1 MNKIFKVVK
10 SQKGNV
16 VASELAK
23 GAGKGSKLTV
33 AALTV
38 LFGAVL
44 SQSALAT
51 PVSIQGTATSE
62 NAVSIGTDSFATS
75 VDGVAG
81 GKGSVATGQ
90 GFTREE
96 FAVKKQENQAAIDAV
111 NGKQAEINGKNN
123 DLTVA
128 KEAIKQLDGEID
140 QLAKN
145 QQAITDKINQ
155 KNQLENQKN
164 GVQDQ
169 VNQKQN
175 ELNDAKAKL
184 DSISLNGK
192 NLLLNFTDILKTLN
206 WDSMDGSDN
215 SKNVLANELKE
226 KVTRAVPEIASKY
239 DDQKYRSIIDGYL
252 NRQGSYQGSK
262 EYVAGTLETN
272 VLGSFKQ
279 DGNLKDEVVNNGF
292 FEKSLTDTS
301 YLGFDDN
308 YTNQMEDGKYISDL
322 NVRDRYSKIPNAL
335 EMDFE
340 YNFNA
345 FGRVLDEN
353 NNWRANSD
361 YAGLDEK
368 GRFTSRTFDYV
379 GEDGRYK
386 GKAFSKEGFNQKTL
400 NTAILRNESI
410 KKAKATGELN
420 LLVESVG
427 EATFLK
433 QKTNLSNTFSED
445 YNKAMLK
452 NHSMYSRVLFG
463 VKKTDGTVG
472 KLFNIDKNIGILSRL
487 KDYSVNSSNLISTED
502 IANFKKWFK
511 SLKDYDA
518 SIDWNFDKSAIN
530 LTDYKQNLNKVI
542 AYNSKI
548 DEILDIYQSIID
560 ERKKSAPDTVK
571 IDNETKRLMALKDE
585 VIGGVTDMSNYVAGI
600 TPTYNKQWADYYLNY
615 GKAEADKVVS
625 RINNELKL
633 YNEKDELVVDATTK
647 AKEIQDAYD
656 KADKALKDKKAEL
669 DEVNKRIEDLNLTP
683 SEEKN
688 DEVKRAKE
696 AEKAEREADKAR
708 LEDEIKKGEDELAG
722 LKEKLGKSSLKD
734 LGLRSQA
741 HGSNAF
747 ASGDDS
753 IAMGTNATVTKA
765 DGIAIGQNTNV
776 TGVQSI
782 AIGKD
787 STVSGEKSIA
797 IGVGHNVS
805 GNHSTTIGDPNVV
818 SGNESFVAG
827 NNNNVASNSVM
838 VMGNNVT
845 VAQGFDGAVVLG
857 ADSAAAKANPTSKYE
872 IKGQEYTFAGVNPTS
887 TVSVGAEGKERQIT
901 NVAAG
906 RISDTSTDAINGS
919 QLYALADAIAKK
931 AVTPNDVSDEVTN
944 QLETKLVAGDNVQIN
959 KDEATKTFTISATDT
974 NTQSVVV
981 AGNGVTVDSAD
992 NAQGT
997 KDYTVSVSDTLVKA
1011 GRNVEVTGNAK
1022 DGFTVNAKPS
1032 TTVNAGE
1039 GVTVTG
1045 DTETGYTISATDT
1058 NTQSVTKAG
1067 NGVVVEESVNDQG
1080 TKDYTVSVSDTLV
1093 KAGDNVQVT
1102 GNAKDGFTV
1111 SAKPSKTIIN
1121 AGKNVTV
1128 EGDADTG
1135 YTISAKGE
1143 ITEEQLQNVVKQIG
1157 NVVDTNTQSV
1167 TKAGQGVTVTESD
1180 NDKGTKD
1187 YTVSVKATD
1196 GLTFSD
1202 NGDLKVSDTLVK
1214 GGKNVEVTGNAK
1226 DGFTVNAKGTVIN
1239 AGDNVTVQGDA
1250 DNGYTISATDTNT
1263 QSTSSVVENKGLAV
1277 TTTDNENG
1285 TKNYAFEAKISDGL
1299 AFKDDGSIK
1308 VKVGEGLAYDENG
1321 NVVNDVKIN
1330 AGNNVKVSG
1339 DARKGYT
1346 IEATDTNTQSTVS
1359 AKGDKGINVTVTD
1372 NADGTKNYEVETK
1385 LGKGLK
1391 YDENGAI
1398 TATAQAVK
1406 GGKGVTVTVN
1416 PEEEQV
1422 VDVVGVTTTTD
1433 DGKSYTRKDL
1443 TQAVGVKGD
1452 GKNIKTSTL
1461 PNGDVKVALADDV
1474 NVNTVTANKV
1484 KTGNVSMSANG
1495 VNAGGKKVT
1504 NVAAGDI
1511 SETSTDAVNGSQLNQ
1526 VANVLGDRIN
1536 QNAQNINNVRQDLNR
1551 VENKVNQVD
1560 HRARKGIAV
1569 AGAMGMLP
1577 QPHISGKSM
1586 VSAATTN
1593 YRGEQALAVGYSR
1606 LSDNGKVIIKLS
1618 GAMNTSGKKD
1628 AMVGASVGYQ
1638 W

>member
-75 VDGVAG
+75 VNGVAG
-81 GKGSVATGQ
+81 GKGAVATGQ

-600 TPTYNKQWADYYLNY
+600 SPTYNKQWADYYLNY

-625 RINNELKL
+625 RINSELKL

-708 LEDEIKKGEDELAG
+708 LEDEIKKGEDDLAG
-722 LKEKLGKSSLKD
+722 LKEKLSKSSLKD

-1011 GRNVEVTGNAK
+1011 GDNVE
-1022 DGFTVNAKPS
+1022 
-1032 TTVNAGE
+1032 
-1039 GVTVTG
+1039 
-1045 DTETGYTISATDT
+1045 
-1058 NTQSVTKAG
+1058 
-1067 NGVVVEESVNDQG
+1067 
-1080 TKDYTVSVSDTLV
+1080 
-1093 KAGDNVQVT
+1093 VT

-1143 ITEEQLQNVVKQIG
+1143 ITEEQLQDVVKQVG

-1196 GLTFSD
+1196 GLTFGD

-1239 AGDNVTVQGDA
+1239 AGNNVTVEGDA

-1263 QSTSSVVENKGLAV
+1263 QST
-1277 TTTDNENG
+1277 
-1285 TKNYAFEAKISDGL
+1285 
-1299 AFKDDGSIK
+1299 
-1308 VKVGEGLAYDENG
+1308 
-1321 NVVNDVKIN
+1321 
-1330 AGNNVKVSG
+1330 
-1339 DARKGYT
+1339 
-1346 IEATDTNTQSTVS
+1346 VS
-1359 AKGDKGINVTVTD
+1359 AKGDKGINITVTD

-1398 TATAQAVK
+1398 TAIAQAVK

-1511 SETSTDAVNGSQLNQ
+1511 SETSTDAVNGSQLNK

-1560 HRARKGIAV
+1560 NRARKGIAV

>member
-1 MNKIFKVVK
+1 
-10 SQKGNV
+10 
-16 VASELAK
+16 
-23 GAGKGSKLTV
+23 
-33 AALTV
+33 
-38 LFGAVL
+38 
-44 SQSALAT
+44 
-51 PVSIQGTATSE
+51 
-62 NAVSIGTDSFATS
+62 
-75 VDGVAG
+75 
-81 GKGSVATGQ
+81 
-90 GFTREE
+90 
-96 FAVKKQENQAAIDAV
+96 
-111 NGKQAEINGKNN
+111 
-123 DLTVA
+123 
-128 KEAIKQLDGEID
+128 
-140 QLAKN
+140 
-145 QQAITDKINQ
+145 
-155 KNQLENQKN
+155 
-164 GVQDQ
+164 
-169 VNQKQN
+169 
-175 ELNDAKAKL
+175 
-184 DSISLNGK
+184 
-192 NLLLNFTDILKTLN
+192 
-206 WDSMDGSDN
+206 
-215 SKNVLANELKE
+215 
-226 KVTRAVPEIASKY
+226 
-239 DDQKYRSIIDGYL
+239 
-252 NRQGSYQGSK
+252 
-262 EYVAGTLETN
+262 
-272 VLGSFKQ
+272 
-279 DGNLKDEVVNNGF
+279 
-292 FEKSLTDTS
+292 
-301 YLGFDDN
+301 
-308 YTNQMEDGKYISDL
+308 MEDGKYISDL
-322 NVRDRYSKIPNAL
+322 NVRDIYSKIPNAL

-353 NNWRANSD
+353 NNWRADSN

-433 QKTNLSNTFSED
+433 QKTNLSNTFSGD

-452 NHSMYSRVLFG
+452 NYSMYSRVLFG

-625 RINNELKL
+625 RINSELKL

-1011 GRNVEVTGNAK
+1011 GDNVE
-1022 DGFTVNAKPS
+1022 
-1032 TTVNAGE
+1032 
-1039 GVTVTG
+1039 
-1045 DTETGYTISATDT
+1045 
-1058 NTQSVTKAG
+1058 
-1067 NGVVVEESVNDQG
+1067 
-1080 TKDYTVSVSDTLV
+1080 
-1093 KAGDNVQVT
+1093 VT

-1143 ITEEQLQNVVKQIG
+1143 ITEEQLQDVVKQVG

-1196 GLTFSD
+1196 GLTFGD

-1214 GGKNVEVTGNAK
+1214 AGKNVEVTGNAK
-1226 DGFTVNAKGTVIN
+1226 DGFSVSAKGTIIN
-1239 AGDNVTVQGDA
+1239 AGDNVTVKGDA
-1250 DNGYTISATDTNT
+1250 DNGYTIS
-1263 QSTSSVVENKGLAV
+1263 
-1277 TTTDNENG
+1277 
-1285 TKNYAFEAKISDGL
+1285 
-1299 AFKDDGSIK
+1299 
-1308 VKVGEGLAYDENG
+1308 
-1321 NVVNDVKIN
+1321 
-1330 AGNNVKVSG
+1330 
-1339 DARKGYT
+1339 
-1346 IEATDTNTQSTVS
+1346 ATDTNTQSTVS

-1398 TATAQAVK
+1398 AATAQAVK
-1406 GGKGVTVTVN
+1406 GGNGVTVTVN

-1422 VDVVGVTTTTD
+1422 IDVVGVTTTTD

>member
-81 GKGSVATGQ
+81 GKGAVATGQ

-175 ELNDAKAKL
+175 ELNDAKTKL
-184 DSISLNGK
+184 DNILVNGK

-353 NNWRANSD
+353 SNWRADSN

-452 NHSMYSRVLFG
+452 NYSMYSRVLFG

-548 DEILDIYQSIID
+548 DEILDTYQSIID

-625 RINNELKL
+625 RINSELKL

-857 ADSAAAKANPTSKYE
+857 ADSAAATANPTSKYE

-1011 GRNVEVTGNAK
+1011 GDNVE
-1022 DGFTVNAKPS
+1022 
-1032 TTVNAGE
+1032 
-1039 GVTVTG
+1039 
-1045 DTETGYTISATDT
+1045 
-1058 NTQSVTKAG
+1058 
-1067 NGVVVEESVNDQG
+1067 
-1080 TKDYTVSVSDTLV
+1080 
-1093 KAGDNVQVT
+1093 VT

-1121 AGKNVTV
+1121 AGKNITV

-1143 ITEEQLQNVVKQIG
+1143 ITEEQLQDVVKQVG

-1167 TKAGQGVTVTESD
+1167 TKAGQGVTVTEAD

-1196 GLTFSD
+1196 GLTFGD

-1239 AGDNVTVQGDA
+1239 AGDNVTVKGDA

-1263 QSTSSVVENKGLAV
+1263 QST
-1277 TTTDNENG
+1277 
-1285 TKNYAFEAKISDGL
+1285 
-1299 AFKDDGSIK
+1299 
-1308 VKVGEGLAYDENG
+1308 
-1321 NVVNDVKIN
+1321 
-1330 AGNNVKVSG
+1330 
-1339 DARKGYT
+1339 
-1346 IEATDTNTQSTVS
+1346 VS
-1359 AKGDKGINVTVTD
+1359 AKGNKGINITVTD

-1398 TATAQAVK
+1398 AATAQAVK
-1406 GGKGVTVTVN
+1406 GGNGVTVTVN

-1422 VDVVGVTTTTD
+1422 IDVVGVTTTTD
-1433 DGKSYTRKDL
+1433 EGKSYTRKDL

-1452 GKNIKTSTL
+1452 SKNIKTSTL

>member
-23 GAGKGSKLTV
+23 GASKGSKLTV

-75 VDGVAG
+75 VNGVAG
-81 GKGSVATGQ
+81 GKGAVATGQ

-175 ELNDAKAKL
+175 ELNDAKTKL
-184 DSISLNGK
+184 DNILVDGK

-206 WDSMDGSDN
+206 WNSMDGSDN

-226 KVTRAVPEIASKY
+226 KVTRAVPDIASKY

-252 NRQGSYQGSK
+252 NRQGSYEGSK
-262 EYVAGTLETN
+262 EYVEGTLKTN
-272 VLGSFKQ
+272 VLGSFQQ
-279 DGNLKDEVVNNGF
+279 DGGLKDELINKGF
-292 FEKSLTDTS
+292 FEKPLTDTS

-322 NVRDRYSKIPNAL
+322 NIRKTTDTKTPNAL
-335 EMDFE
+335 EMEFE
-340 YNFNA
+340 NNFNA

-353 NNWRANSD
+353 GKWRPDSN
-361 YAGLDEK
+361 YTGLEEK
-368 GRFTSRTFDYV
+368 GRFTSRTFYYV

-386 GKAFSKEGFNQKTL
+386 GKAFSKDGFNQKTL

-427 EATFLK
+427 EATFIK
-433 QKTNLSNTFSED
+433 QKANLSDTFTDD

-452 NHSMYSRVLFG
+452 NYSMYSRVLFG

-472 KLFNIDKNIGILSRL
+472 KLFNIDGNIGVLSRL

-502 IANFKKWFK
+502 IAGFKKWFK

-530 LTDYKQNLNKVI
+530 LNDYKQNLNKVI
-542 AYNSKI
+542 AYNTKV
-548 DEILDIYQSIID
+548 DEILDLYQSIID
-560 ERKKSAPDTVK
+560 ERKKSDPDTVK
-571 IDNETKRLMALKDE
+571 IDNETKKLMSLKDE

-600 TPTYNKQWADYYLNY
+600 SPTYNKQWADYYLNY

-625 RINNELKL
+625 RINSELKL
-633 YNEKDELVVDATTK
+633 YNEKDQLIVDATTK

-722 LKEKLGKSSLKD
+722 LKEKLGESSLKD

-857 ADSAAAKANPTSKYE
+857 ADSAAATANPTSKYE

-887 TVSVGAEGKERQIT
+887 TVSVGTEGKERQIT

-1011 GRNVEVTGNAK
+1011 GDNVE
-1022 DGFTVNAKPS
+1022 
-1032 TTVNAGE
+1032 
-1039 GVTVTG
+1039 
-1045 DTETGYTISATDT
+1045 
-1058 NTQSVTKAG
+1058 
-1067 NGVVVEESVNDQG
+1067 
-1080 TKDYTVSVSDTLV
+1080 
-1093 KAGDNVQVT
+1093 VT

-1143 ITEEQLQNVVKQIG
+1143 ITEEQLQDVVKQVG

-1196 GLTFSD
+1196 GLTFGD

-1239 AGDNVTVQGDA
+1239 AGDNVTVEGDA

-1263 QSTSSVVENKGLAV
+1263 QST
-1277 TTTDNENG
+1277 
-1285 TKNYAFEAKISDGL
+1285 
-1299 AFKDDGSIK
+1299 
-1308 VKVGEGLAYDENG
+1308 
-1321 NVVNDVKIN
+1321 
-1330 AGNNVKVSG
+1330 
-1339 DARKGYT
+1339 
-1346 IEATDTNTQSTVS
+1346 VS
-1359 AKGDKGINVTVTD
+1359 AKGNKGINITVTD

-1398 TATAQAVK
+1398 AATAQAVK
-1406 GGKGVTVTVN
+1406 GGNGVTVTVN

-1422 VDVVGVTTTTD
+1422 IDVVGVTTTTD

-1452 GKNIKTSTL
+1452 NKNIKTSTL

-1504 NVAAGDI
+1504 NVAVGDI
-1511 SETSTDAVNGSQLNQ
+1511 SETSTDAVNGSQLNK

-1560 HRARKGIAV
+1560 KRARKGIAV

-1586 VSAATTN
+1586 MSAATTN

>member
-96 FAVKKQENQAAIDAV
+96 FAVKKQEAQTALDAV
-111 NGKQAEINGKNN
+111 NNKQDELNN
-123 DLTVA
+123 
-128 KEAIKQLDGEID
+128 KGNQLDAAKKTVDGLNKQID
-140 QLAKN
+140 ELSK
-145 QQAITDKINQ
+145 QQDAIADKLRARDN
-155 KNQLENQKN
+155 LLP
-164 GVQDQ
+164 DQ
-169 VNQKQN
+169 TNAQN
-175 ELNDAKAKL
+175 KVDADNTALNDAKTSL
-184 DSISLNGK
+184 DQISTGGENLYLDFTKVLRSLDWSPLNG
-192 NLLLNFTDILKTLN
+192 TDE
-206 WDSMDGSDN
+206 GR
-215 SKNVLANELKE
+215 NVVARELKSKIE
-226 KVTRAVPEIASKY
+226 SNFSEFASKY
-239 DDQKYRSIIDGYL
+239 DEQKYREIVDGYL
-252 NRQGSYQGSK
+252 NRQASYQGSYEFLK
-262 EYVAGTLETN
+262 SNFNPDDKYLFASLEDKN
-272 VLGSFKQ
+272 VLFN
-279 DGNLKDEVVNNGF
+279 NLYFNSGLNENG
-292 FEKSLTDTS
+292 
-301 YLGFDDN
+301 YVDN
-308 YTNQMEDGKYISDL
+308 YVLENKSNKALSNDDIRVTS
-322 NVRDRYSKIPNAL
+322 SANAL
-335 EMDFE
+335 
-340 YNFNA
+340 
-345 FGRVLDEN
+345 FGISMINEN
-353 NNWRANSD
+353 GEATHYSLGQTPYPVDTD
-361 YAGLDEK
+361 YTATYLRKNGDKTL
-368 GRFTSRTFDYV
+368 T
-379 GEDGRYK
+379 
-386 GKAFSKEGFNQKTL
+386 QKTL
-400 NTAILRNESI
+400 NTFVLMDESI
-410 KKAKATGELN
+410 KKASNDNVLN
-420 LLVESVG
+420 LLNPYLNKNRHNANGYNFTYLNEYSKINLG
-427 EATFLK
+427 NDFL
-433 QKTNLSNTFSED
+433 NEYNSNIF
-445 YNKAMLK
+445 K
-452 NHSMYSRVLFG
+452 NYGDMNRVLFG
-463 VKKTDGTVG
+463 FKGVGSDLSKVNILNYDGG
-472 KLFNIDKNIGILSRL
+472 IGILSKL
-487 KDYSVNSSNLISTED
+487 KDFTVSSQNLISSDD
-502 IANFKKWFK
+502 IKNFKWWMEK
-511 SLKDYDA
+511 LTAYDN

-530 LTDYKQNLNKVI
+530 LDDYRQKLNKVI
-542 AYNSKI
+542 AYNNKI
-548 DEILDIYQSIID
+548 DEIVNLYQSIIN
-560 ERKKSAPDTVK
+560 ERKKSDADAAK
-571 IDNETKRLMALKDE
+571 IESETKKLMSLKDE
-585 VIGGVTDMSNYVAGI
+585 VLGGVNDMSNFIAGI
-600 TPTYNKQWADYYLNY
+600 TPTYNKEWADYYLNY
-615 GKAEADKVVS
+615 GKTESDKVVS

-633 YNEKDELVVDATTK
+633 YNDKDELITEATAK
-647 AKEIQDAYD
+647 AKEIQKTYDDA
-656 KADKALKDKKAEL
+656 KAKLEQDQAEL
-669 DEVNKRIEDLNLTP
+669 DKVNKKIDELALTE
-683 SEEKN
+683 SEKAT
-688 DEVKRAKE
+688 DDVKRAKE
-696 AEKAEREADKAR
+696 AEKTQAEADKAR
-708 LEDEIKKGEDELAG
+708 LEDEIKKGEDDLAG
-722 LKEKLGKSSLKD
+722 LKEKLSKSSLKD

-782 AIGKD
+782 SIGKD

-857 ADSAAAKANPTSKYE
+857 ADSAAATANPTSKYE

-906 RISDTSTDAINGS
+906 RISGTSTDAINGS

-1011 GRNVEVTGNAK
+1011 GDNVE
-1022 DGFTVNAKPS
+1022 
-1032 TTVNAGE
+1032 
-1039 GVTVTG
+1039 
-1045 DTETGYTISATDT
+1045 
-1058 NTQSVTKAG
+1058 
-1067 NGVVVEESVNDQG
+1067 
-1080 TKDYTVSVSDTLV
+1080 
-1093 KAGDNVQVT
+1093 VT

-1143 ITEEQLQNVVKQIG
+1143 ITEEQLQDVVKQVG

-1196 GLTFSD
+1196 GLTFGD

-1239 AGDNVTVQGDA
+1239 AGDNVTVKGDA

-1263 QSTSSVVENKGLAV
+1263 QST
-1277 TTTDNENG
+1277 
-1285 TKNYAFEAKISDGL
+1285 
-1299 AFKDDGSIK
+1299 
-1308 VKVGEGLAYDENG
+1308 
-1321 NVVNDVKIN
+1321 
-1330 AGNNVKVSG
+1330 
-1339 DARKGYT
+1339 
-1346 IEATDTNTQSTVS
+1346 VS
-1359 AKGDKGINVTVTD
+1359 AKGNKGINITVTD

-1398 TATAQAVK
+1398 AATAQAVK
-1406 GGKGVTVTVN
+1406 GGNGVTVTVN

-1422 VDVVGVTTTTD
+1422 IDVVGVTTTTD

-1452 GKNIKTSTL
+1452 NKNIKTSTL

-1560 HRARKGIAV
+1560 KRARKGIAV

-1586 VSAATTN
+1586 MSAATTN

>member
-1 MNKIFKVVK
+1 MPYKTDAQSKV
-10 SQKGNV
+10 
-16 VASELAK
+16 
-23 GAGKGSKLTV
+23 
-33 AALTV
+33 
-38 LFGAVL
+38 
-44 SQSALAT
+44 
-51 PVSIQGTATSE
+51 
-62 NAVSIGTDSFATS
+62 
-75 VDGVAG
+75 
-81 GKGSVATGQ
+81 
-90 GFTREE
+90 
-96 FAVKKQENQAAIDAV
+96 DAD
-111 NGKQAEINGKNN
+111 N
-123 DLTVA
+123 T
-128 KEAIKQLDGEID
+128 
-140 QLAKN
+140 
-145 QQAITDKINQ
+145 T
-155 KNQLENQKN
+155 
-164 GVQDQ
+164 
-169 VNQKQN
+169 
-175 ELNDAKAKL
+175 LNDAKTAL
-184 DSISLNGK
+184 DQISTGGENLYLDFTKILKSLNWSP
-192 NLLLNFTDILKTLN
+192 LNGTDEGRNII
-206 WDSMDGSDN
+206 
-215 SKNVLANELKE
+215 ARELKS
-226 KVTRAVPEIASKY
+226 KVESNFSEFASKY
-239 DDQKYRSIIDGYL
+239 DEPKYREIVDGYL
-252 NRQGSYQGSK
+252 NRQASYQGSYEFLK
-262 EYVAGTLETN
+262 SNFNPDTKYLFASLKDNN
-272 VLGSFKQ
+272 VLFNKLYFNSGLNESGYVDNYVLENKSNETLSYKDIQ
-279 DGNLKDEVVNNGF
+279 NTRKEGNLLFGYSMVN
-292 FEKSLTDTS
+292 
-301 YLGFDDN
+301 
-308 YTNQMEDGKYISDL
+308 
-322 NVRDRYSKIPNAL
+322 
-335 EMDFE
+335 
-340 YNFNA
+340 
-345 FGRVLDEN
+345 
-353 NNWRANSD
+353 
-361 YAGLDEK
+361 
-368 GRFTSRTFDYV
+368 
-379 GEDGRYK
+379 
-386 GKAFSKEGFNQKTL
+386 KEGGVEPFNRLGVTPLPVQDEFTATFLKINGGKELTQKTL
-400 NTAILRNESI
+400 NTLVLMDESI
-410 KKAKATGELN
+410 KKASSDNVLN
-420 LLVESVG
+420 LLNPYANKDKFDSKG
-427 EATFLK
+427 YSFHYLSGYSNINLGDDFLNEYNS
-433 QKTNLSNTFSED
+433 NLF
-445 YNKAMLK
+445 K
-452 NHSMYSRVLFG
+452 NYGDMNRILFG
-463 VKKTDGTVG
+463 FKGTESELSKVNILNYDGG
-472 KLFNIDKNIGILSRL
+472 IGILSKL
-487 KDYSVNSSNLISTED
+487 KDFTVSNQNLISSDD
-502 IANFKKWFK
+502 IQYFKWWMEK
-511 SLKDYDA
+511 LTAYNN

-530 LTDYKQNLNKVI
+530 LGDYRQKLDKVI
-542 AYNSKI
+542 AYNNKI
-548 DEILDIYQSIID
+548 DEIVNLYQSIIN
-560 ERKKSAPDTVK
+560 ERKKSDADVAK
-571 IDNETKRLMALKDE
+571 IESETKQLMALKNE
-585 VIGGVTDMSNYVAGI
+585 VIDGIGDMNNFIAGI
-600 TPTYNKQWADYYLNY
+600 TPTYNKEWADYYLNY
-615 GKAEADKVVS
+615 GKAESDKVVS

-633 YNEKDELVVDATTK
+633 YNDKDELITEATTK
-647 AKEIQDAYD
+647 AKEIQKAYD
-656 KADKALKDKKAEL
+656 DAKAKLEKDQATL
-669 DEVNKRIEDLNLTP
+669 DWINKRIDAFALTE
-683 SEEKN
+683 SEKAT
-688 DEVKRAKE
+688 DDVKRAKE
-696 AEKAEREADKAR
+696 AEKTQAETEKAR

-722 LKEKLGKSSLKD
+722 LKAKLNESSLKD

-747 ASGDDS
+747 ASGYDS

-1011 GRNVEVTGNAK
+1011 GDNVE
-1022 DGFTVNAKPS
+1022 
-1032 TTVNAGE
+1032 
-1039 GVTVTG
+1039 
-1045 DTETGYTISATDT
+1045 
-1058 NTQSVTKAG
+1058 
-1067 NGVVVEESVNDQG
+1067 
-1080 TKDYTVSVSDTLV
+1080 
-1093 KAGDNVQVT
+1093 VT

-1143 ITEEQLQNVVKQIG
+1143 ITEEQLQDVVKQVG

-1196 GLTFSD
+1196 GLTFGD

-1239 AGDNVTVQGDA
+1239 AGDNVTVEGDA

-1263 QSTSSVVENKGLAV
+1263 QST
-1277 TTTDNENG
+1277 
-1285 TKNYAFEAKISDGL
+1285 
-1299 AFKDDGSIK
+1299 
-1308 VKVGEGLAYDENG
+1308 
-1321 NVVNDVKIN
+1321 
-1330 AGNNVKVSG
+1330 
-1339 DARKGYT
+1339 
-1346 IEATDTNTQSTVS
+1346 VS
-1359 AKGDKGINVTVTD
+1359 AKGNKGINITVTD

-1586 VSAATTN
+1586 MSAATTN

>member
-81 GKGSVATGQ
+81 GKGAVATGQ

-96 FAVKKQENQAAIDAV
+96 FAVKKQEAQTALDAV
-111 NGKQAEINGKNN
+111 NNKQDELNN
-123 DLTVA
+123 
-128 KEAIKQLDGEID
+128 KGNQLDAAKKTVDGLNKQID
-140 QLAKN
+140 ELSK
-145 QQAITDKINQ
+145 QQDAIADKLRARDN
-155 KNQLENQKN
+155 LLP
-164 GVQDQ
+164 DQ
-169 VNQKQN
+169 TNAQN
-175 ELNDAKAKL
+175 KVDADNTALNDAKTSL
-184 DSISLNGK
+184 DQISTGGENLYLDFTKVLNSLDWSPLNG
-192 NLLLNFTDILKTLN
+192 TDE
-206 WDSMDGSDN
+206 GR
-215 SKNVLANELKE
+215 NVVARELKSKIE
-226 KVTRAVPEIASKY
+226 SNFSEFASKY
-239 DDQKYRSIIDGYL
+239 DEPKYREIVDGYL
-252 NRQGSYQGSK
+252 NRQASYQGSYEFLK
-262 EYVAGTLETN
+262 SNFNPDDKYLFASLKDKN
-272 VLGSFKQ
+272 VLFN
-279 DGNLKDEVVNNGF
+279 NLYFNSGLN
-292 FEKSLTDTS
+292 EKG
-301 YLGFDDN
+301 YVDN
-308 YTNQMEDGKYISDL
+308 YVLENKSNKALSSDDIH
-322 NVRDRYSKIPNAL
+322 VTSSVNAL
-335 EMDFE
+335 
-340 YNFNA
+340 
-345 FGRVLDEN
+345 FGISMINKDGEATYYSLGQTPYPVDT
-353 NNWRANSD
+353 D
-361 YAGLDEK
+361 YTATYLRKNGDKTL
-368 GRFTSRTFDYV
+368 T
-379 GEDGRYK
+379 
-386 GKAFSKEGFNQKTL
+386 QKTL
-400 NTAILRNESI
+400 NTFVLMDESI
-410 KKAKATGELN
+410 KKASNDNVLN
-420 LLVESVG
+420 LLNPYLNKDKANGYNFTYLSEYSKINLG
-427 EATFLK
+427 NDFL
-433 QKTNLSNTFSED
+433 NEYNSNIF
-445 YNKAMLK
+445 K
-452 NHSMYSRVLFG
+452 NYGDMNRVLFG
-463 VKKTDGTVG
+463 FKGVESNLSKVNILNYDGG
-472 KLFNIDKNIGILSRL
+472 IGILSKL
-487 KDYSVNSSNLISTED
+487 KDFTVSSQNLISSDD
-502 IANFKKWFK
+502 IKNFKWWMEK
-511 SLKDYDA
+511 LTAYDN

-530 LTDYKQNLNKVI
+530 LDDYRQKLNKVI
-542 AYNSKI
+542 AYNNKI
-548 DEILDIYQSIID
+548 DEIVNLYQSIIN
-560 ERKKSAPDTVK
+560 ERKKSDADAAK
-571 IDNETKRLMALKDE
+571 IESETKKLMSLKDE
-585 VIGGVTDMSNYVAGI
+585 VLGGVNDMSNFIAGI
-600 TPTYNKQWADYYLNY
+600 TPTYNKEWADYYLNY
-615 GKAEADKVVS
+615 GKTEADKVVS

-633 YNEKDELVVDATTK
+633 YNDKDELITEATAK
-647 AKEIQDAYD
+647 AKEIQKAYD
-656 KADKALKDKKAEL
+656 DAAAKLKQDQAEL
-669 DEVNKRIEDLNLTP
+669 DEVNKRINDLALT
-683 SEEKN
+683 EAEKAT
-688 DEVKRAKE
+688 DDVKRAKE
-696 AEKAEREADKAR
+696 AEKTQAEAEKAR
-708 LEDEIKKGEDELAG
+708 LEDEVKKGEDELAG
-722 LKEKLGKSSLKD
+722 LKAKLNESSLRD

-1011 GRNVEVTGNAK
+1011 GNNVEVTGNAK
-1022 DGFTVNAKPS
+1022 DGFTINA
-1032 TTVNAGE
+1032 VG
-1039 GVTVTG
+1039 
-1045 DTETGYTISATDT
+1045 ATDT

-1067 NGVVVEESVNDQG
+1067 NGVVVEEAVNDQG

-1093 KAGDNVQVT
+1093 KAGDNVEVT

-1628 AMVGASVGYQ
+1628 AMIGASVGYQ

>member
-44 SQSALAT
+44 SQGALAT

-1011 GRNVEVTGNAK
+1011 GDNVE
-1022 DGFTVNAKPS
+1022 
-1032 TTVNAGE
+1032 
-1039 GVTVTG
+1039 
-1045 DTETGYTISATDT
+1045 
-1058 NTQSVTKAG
+1058 
-1067 NGVVVEESVNDQG
+1067 
-1080 TKDYTVSVSDTLV
+1080 
-1093 KAGDNVQVT
+1093 VT

-1143 ITEEQLQNVVKQIG
+1143 ITEEQLQDVVKQVG

-1196 GLTFSD
+1196 GLTFGD

-1239 AGDNVTVQGDA
+1239 AGDNVTVEGDA

-1263 QSTSSVVENKGLAV
+1263 QST
-1277 TTTDNENG
+1277 
-1285 TKNYAFEAKISDGL
+1285 
-1299 AFKDDGSIK
+1299 
-1308 VKVGEGLAYDENG
+1308 
-1321 NVVNDVKIN
+1321 
-1330 AGNNVKVSG
+1330 
-1339 DARKGYT
+1339 
-1346 IEATDTNTQSTVS
+1346 VS
-1359 AKGDKGINVTVTD
+1359 AKGNKGINITVTD

-1398 TATAQAVK
+1398 AATAQAVK
-1406 GGKGVTVTVN
+1406 GGNGVTVTVN

-1422 VDVVGVTTTTD
+1422 IDVVGVTTTTD
-1433 DGKSYTRKDL
+1433 DGKYYTRKDL

-1452 GKNIKTSTL
+1452 NKNIKTSTL

-1511 SETSTDAVNGSQLNQ
+1511 SETSTDAVNGSQLNK

-1560 HRARKGIAV
+1560 KRARKGIAV

-1586 VSAATTN
+1586 MSAATTN

>member
-81 GKGSVATGQ
+81 GKGAVATGQ

-175 ELNDAKAKL
+175 ELNDAKTKL
-184 DSISLNGK
+184 DNILVNGK

-353 NNWRANSD
+353 NNWRADSN

-452 NHSMYSRVLFG
+452 NYSMYSRVLFG

-625 RINNELKL
+625 RINSELKL

-959 KDEATKTFTISATDT
+959 KDEATKTFTISAIDT

-1011 GRNVEVTGNAK
+1011 GDNVE
-1022 DGFTVNAKPS
+1022 
-1032 TTVNAGE
+1032 
-1039 GVTVTG
+1039 
-1045 DTETGYTISATDT
+1045 
-1058 NTQSVTKAG
+1058 
-1067 NGVVVEESVNDQG
+1067 
-1080 TKDYTVSVSDTLV
+1080 
-1093 KAGDNVQVT
+1093 VT

-1111 SAKPSKTIIN
+1111 SAKPSKTIIK

-1143 ITEEQLQNVVKQIG
+1143 ITEEQLQDVVKQVG

-1239 AGDNVTVQGDA
+1239 AGDNVTVKGDA

-1263 QSTSSVVENKGLAV
+1263 QST
-1277 TTTDNENG
+1277 
-1285 TKNYAFEAKISDGL
+1285 
-1299 AFKDDGSIK
+1299 
-1308 VKVGEGLAYDENG
+1308 
-1321 NVVNDVKIN
+1321 
-1330 AGNNVKVSG
+1330 
-1339 DARKGYT
+1339 
-1346 IEATDTNTQSTVS
+1346 VS
-1359 AKGDKGINVTVTD
+1359 AKGNKGINITVTD

-1398 TATAQAVK
+1398 AATAQAVK
-1406 GGKGVTVTVN
+1406 GGNGVTVTVN

-1422 VDVVGVTTTTD
+1422 IDVVGVTTTTD

>member
-75 VDGVAG
+75 VNGVAG
-81 GKGSVATGQ
+81 GKGAVATGQ

-96 FAVKKQENQAAIDAV
+96 FAAKKQEAQTAIDAV
-111 NGKQAEINGKNN
+111 NNKQDELNN
-123 DLTVA
+123 
-128 KEAIKQLDGEID
+128 KGNQLDAAKKTVDGLNKQID
-140 QLAKN
+140 ELSK
-145 QQAITDKINQ
+145 QQDAIADKLRQ
-155 KNQLENQKN
+155 RDSLLP
-164 GVQDQ
+164 DQ
-169 VNQKQN
+169 TNAQN
-175 ELNDAKAKL
+175 KVDADNTALNDAKTSL
-184 DSISLNGK
+184 DQISTGGENLYLDFTKVLKSLDWSPLNG
-192 NLLLNFTDILKTLN
+192 TDEGRNI
-206 WDSMDGSDN
+206 
-215 SKNVLANELKE
+215 VARELKA
-226 KVTRAVPEIASKY
+226 KVEANFSEFASKY
-239 DDQKYRSIIDGYL
+239 DEPKYREIVDGYL
-252 NRQGSYQGSK
+252 NRQASYQGSY
-262 EYVAGTLETN
+262 EYLNSIHNSEREYLLGGLADNNILFNQSFFDSGLNEKGYVDNYLLENKSGKIFDYAAPMAFFTFNEFGDFILKDGTLYRGTGLSYGA
-272 VLGSFKQ
+272 VDPKYHRAYKKGS
-279 DGNLKDEVVNNGF
+279 E
-292 FEKSLTDTS
+292 
-301 YLGFDDN
+301 DN
-308 YTNQMEDGKYISDL
+308 YT
-322 NVRDRYSKIPNAL
+322 
-335 EMDFE
+335 
-340 YNFNA
+340 
-345 FGRVLDEN
+345 
-353 NNWRANSD
+353 
-361 YAGLDEK
+361 
-368 GRFTSRTFDYV
+368 
-379 GEDGRYK
+379 
-386 GKAFSKEGFNQKTL
+386 QKTL
-400 NTAILRNESI
+400 NTFILMDESL
-410 KKAKATGELN
+410 KKAKQDEALN
-420 LLVESVG
+420 LLDPYKNSSFGDKHQFSAIRHNLEINLADDFVKNYNFNLYKNY
-427 EATFLK
+427 AD
-433 QKTNLSNTFSED
+433 TN
-445 YNKAMLK
+445 
-452 NHSMYSRVLFG
+452 RIIFG
-463 VKKTDGTVG
+463 FKGVASDKDKVSILNYDG
-472 KLFNIDKNIGILSRL
+472 NIGVLTKL
-487 KDYSVNSSNLISTED
+487 KDFTVSNQNLITSDD
-502 IANFKKWFK
+502 INKFKGWMNT
-511 SLKDYDA
+511 LKTYDS
-518 SIDWNFDKSAIN
+518 SIDWGFDKSAIN

-542 AYNSKI
+542 AYNEKI
-548 DEILDIYQSIID
+548 DAILNLYQSIIN
-560 ERKKSAPDTVK
+560 ERKKSDADVAK
-571 IDNETKRLMALKDE
+571 IESETKQLMDLKNE
-585 VIGGVTDMSNYVAGI
+585 VIDGASDMTNFIAGI

-615 GKAEADKVVS
+615 GKAESDKVVS

-633 YNEKDELVVDATTK
+633 YNDKDELITEATAK
-647 AKEIQDAYD
+647 AKEIQKAYD
-656 KADKALKDKKAEL
+656 DAKAKLEQDKAEL
-669 DEVNKRIEDLNLTP
+669 DKVNKQIDDLALT
-683 SEEKN
+683 ETEKAT
-688 DEVKRAKE
+688 DDVKRAKE
-696 AEKAEREADKAR
+696 AEKTQAEADKAR

-722 LKEKLGKSSLKD
+722 LKAKLNESSLKD

-827 NNNNVASNSVM
+827 NNNNVASNNVM

-857 ADSAAAKANPTSKYE
+857 ADSAAATANPTSKYE
-872 IKGQEYTFAGVNPTS
+872 IKGEEYTFAGVNPTS

-906 RISDTSTDAINGS
+906 RISGTSTDAINGS

-931 AVTPNDVSDEVTN
+931 AVTPNDVSDEVAN
-944 QLETKLVAGDNVQIN
+944 QLETKLVAGDNIQID

-1011 GRNVEVTGNAK
+1011 GDNVE
-1022 DGFTVNAKPS
+1022 
-1032 TTVNAGE
+1032 
-1039 GVTVTG
+1039 
-1045 DTETGYTISATDT
+1045 
-1058 NTQSVTKAG
+1058 
-1067 NGVVVEESVNDQG
+1067 
-1080 TKDYTVSVSDTLV
+1080 
-1093 KAGDNVQVT
+1093 VT

-1143 ITEEQLQNVVKQIG
+1143 ITEEQLQDVVKQVG

-1196 GLTFSD
+1196 GLTFGD

-1214 GGKNVEVTGNAK
+1214 AGKNVEVTGNAK
-1226 DGFTVNAKGTVIN
+1226 DGFTVSAKGTIIN
-1239 AGDNVTVQGDA
+1239 AGDNVTVKGDA
-1250 DNGYTISATDTNT
+1250 DNGYTIS
-1263 QSTSSVVENKGLAV
+1263 
-1277 TTTDNENG
+1277 
-1285 TKNYAFEAKISDGL
+1285 
-1299 AFKDDGSIK
+1299 
-1308 VKVGEGLAYDENG
+1308 
-1321 NVVNDVKIN
+1321 
-1330 AGNNVKVSG
+1330 
-1339 DARKGYT
+1339 
-1346 IEATDTNTQSTVS
+1346 ATDTNTQSTVS

-1398 TATAQAVK
+1398 AATAQAVK
-1406 GGKGVTVTVN
+1406 GGNGVTVTVN

-1422 VDVVGVTTTTD
+1422 IDVVGVTTTTD

-1452 GKNIKTSTL
+1452 SKNIKTSTL

-1511 SETSTDAVNGSQLNQ
+1511 SETSTDAVNGSQLNK

-1560 HRARKGIAV
+1560 KRARKGIAV

-1586 VSAATTN
+1586 MSAATTN

>member
-75 VDGVAG
+75 VNGVAG
-81 GKGSVATGQ
+81 GKGAVATGQ

-111 NGKQAEINGKNN
+111 KNKQDELNN
-123 DLTVA
+123 
-128 KEAIKQLDGEID
+128 KGNQLDAAKKTVDGLNKQID
-140 QLAKN
+140 ELSK
-145 QQAITDKINQ
+145 QQDAIADKLRQRDGLLPEQTSAQGKVDADNTA
-155 KNQLENQKN
+155 
-164 GVQDQ
+164 
-169 VNQKQN
+169 
-175 ELNDAKAKL
+175 LNDAKTAL
-184 DSISLNGK
+184 DQISTNGENLYLDFTKVLKSLDWSPLNG
-192 NLLLNFTDILKTLN
+192 TDEGRNII
-206 WDSMDGSDN
+206 
-215 SKNVLANELKE
+215 ARELKS
-226 KVTRAVPEIASKY
+226 KVESNFSEFASKY
-239 DDQKYRSIIDGYL
+239 DEPKYREIVDGYL
-252 NRQGSYQGSK
+252 NRQASYQGSYEFLK
-262 EYVAGTLETN
+262 SNFNPDEKYSFALFRDKNTLFNKLYFNSGLSESGYVDNYVLENKSNETLGVKDLGMSSATN
-272 VLGSFKQ
+272 VLFGLSVIRKDGSV
-279 DGNLKDEVVNNGF
+279 GGAGSLGSTPSTGTANGADYLVTDSN
-292 FEKSLTDTS
+292 KTLT
-301 YLGFDDN
+301 
-308 YTNQMEDGKYISDL
+308 
-322 NVRDRYSKIPNAL
+322 
-335 EMDFE
+335 
-340 YNFNA
+340 
-345 FGRVLDEN
+345 
-353 NNWRANSD
+353 
-361 YAGLDEK
+361 
-368 GRFTSRTFDYV
+368 
-379 GEDGRYK
+379 
-386 GKAFSKEGFNQKTL
+386 QKTL
-400 NTAILRNESI
+400 NTFVLIDESL
-410 KKAKATGELN
+410 KKASNDNVLN
-420 LLVESVG
+420 LLNPY
-427 EATFLK
+427 
-433 QKTNLSNTFSED
+433 TNEYKHNPNGYSFHHLSQYDEINLGDDFSNK
-445 YNKAMLK
+445 YNSNIFK
-452 NHSMYSRVLFG
+452 NYGDMNRVMFG
-463 VKKTDGTVG
+463 FKGVASDSSKVNILNYDGG
-472 KLFNIDKNIGILSRL
+472 IGILSKL
-487 KDYSVNSSNLISTED
+487 KDFTVSNQNLINSDD
-502 IANFKKWFK
+502 IKNFKWWMGK
-511 SLKDYDA
+511 LTAYDN

-530 LTDYKQNLNKVI
+530 LGDYRQKLNKVI
-542 AYNSKI
+542 AYNNKI
-548 DEILDIYQSIID
+548 DEIVNLYQSIIE
-560 ERKKSAPDTVK
+560 ERKKSNADVAK
-571 IDNETKRLMALKDE
+571 IESETKRLMDLKNE
-585 VIGGVTDMSNYVAGI
+585 VIDGTSDMSNFIAGI

-633 YNEKDELVVDATTK
+633 YNDKDELITEATAK
-647 AKEIQDAYD
+647 AKQIQRTYD
-656 KADKALKDKKAEL
+656 YVKDKLKQDQAEL
-669 DEVNKRIEDLNLTP
+669 DEVNKRIDELALTE
-683 SEEKN
+683 SEKAT
-688 DEVKRAKE
+688 DDVKRAKE
-696 AEKAEREADKAR
+696 AEKTQAEANKAR

-722 LKEKLGKSSLKD
+722 LKEKLTSLKD

-872 IKGQEYTFAGVNPTS
+872 IKGEEYTFAGVNPTS

-906 RISDTSTDAINGS
+906 RISGTSTDAINGS

-931 AVTPNDVSDEVTN
+931 AVTPNDVSDEVAN
-944 QLETKLVAGDNVQIN
+944 QLETKLVAGDNIQID

-1011 GRNVEVTGNAK
+1011 GDNVE
-1022 DGFTVNAKPS
+1022 
-1032 TTVNAGE
+1032 
-1039 GVTVTG
+1039 
-1045 DTETGYTISATDT
+1045 
-1058 NTQSVTKAG
+1058 
-1067 NGVVVEESVNDQG
+1067 
-1080 TKDYTVSVSDTLV
+1080 
-1093 KAGDNVQVT
+1093 VT

-1143 ITEEQLQNVVKQIG
+1143 ITEEQLQDVVKQVG

-1167 TKAGQGVTVTESD
+1167 TKAGQGVTVTEAD

-1196 GLTFSD
+1196 GLTFGD

-1239 AGDNVTVQGDA
+1239 AGDNVTVKGDA

-1263 QSTSSVVENKGLAV
+1263 QST
-1277 TTTDNENG
+1277 
-1285 TKNYAFEAKISDGL
+1285 
-1299 AFKDDGSIK
+1299 
-1308 VKVGEGLAYDENG
+1308 
-1321 NVVNDVKIN
+1321 
-1330 AGNNVKVSG
+1330 
-1339 DARKGYT
+1339 
-1346 IEATDTNTQSTVS
+1346 VS
-1359 AKGDKGINVTVTD
+1359 AKGDKGINITVTD

-1398 TATAQAVK
+1398 AATAQAVK
-1406 GGKGVTVTVN
+1406 GGNGVTVTVN

-1422 VDVVGVTTTTD
+1422 IDVVGVTTTTD

>member
-1 MNKIFKVVK
+1 MNKIFKIVK

-23 GAGKGSKLTV
+23 GAGKGSKLTI

-75 VDGVAG
+75 VNGVAG
-81 GKGSVATGQ
+81 GKGAIATGQ

-96 FAVKKQENQAAIDAV
+96 FAVKKQEAQTVLDAV
-111 NGKQAEINGKNN
+111 NNKQDELNN
-123 DLTVA
+123 
-128 KEAIKQLDGEID
+128 KGNQLDAAKKTVDGLNKQID
-140 QLAKN
+140 ELSR
-145 QQAITDKINQ
+145 QQDAIADKLRQRDSLLPAQTNAQ
-155 KNQLENQKN
+155 GKVDADNTA
-164 GVQDQ
+164 
-169 VNQKQN
+169 
-175 ELNDAKAKL
+175 LNDAKTAL
-184 DSISLNGK
+184 DQISTGGENLYLDFTKVLKSLNWSP
-192 NLLLNFTDILKTLN
+192 LNGTDEGRNII
-206 WDSMDGSDN
+206 
-215 SKNVLANELKE
+215 ARELKS
-226 KVTRAVPEIASKY
+226 KVESNFSEFASKY
-239 DDQKYRSIIDGYL
+239 DEPKYRQIVDGYL
-252 NRQGSYQGSK
+252 NRQASYQGSYEFLSSNFNPTDERLFALIRDK
-262 EYVAGTLETN
+262 NFIFNNLFFNSGLSENGYVDNYVLENKSNKTLDINDTNAGTRNNIL
-272 VLGSFKQ
+272 F
-279 DGNLKDEVVNNGF
+279 GNSMVDENGEIGDF
-292 FEKSLTDTS
+292 IGESAV
-301 YLGFDDN
+301 
-308 YTNQMEDGKYISDL
+308 YTN
-322 NVRDRYSKIPNAL
+322 RYDTAYLKTN
-335 EMDFE
+335 
-340 YNFNA
+340 
-345 FGRVLDEN
+345 G
-353 NNWRANSD
+353 
-361 YAGLDEK
+361 EK
-368 GRFTSRTFDYV
+368 TLT
-379 GEDGRYK
+379 
-386 GKAFSKEGFNQKTL
+386 QKTL
-400 NTAILRNESI
+400 NTFILMDESI
-410 KKAKATGELN
+410 KKASNDNVLN
-420 LLVESVG
+420 LL
-427 EATFLK
+427 
-433 QKTNLSNTFSED
+433 NP
-445 YNKAMLK
+445 YNDRINNYTL
-452 NHSMYSRVLFG
+452 NYSRNDLNDYYILHYLRRSSKINLGVDFLNEYNSNIFKNYGDMNRILFG
-463 VKKTDGTVG
+463 FKGTKSDLSKVNILNYDG
-472 KLFNIDKNIGILSRL
+472 NIGILSKL
-487 KDYSVNSSNLISTED
+487 KDFTVSNQNLISSDD
-502 IANFKKWFK
+502 IKNFKGWIEK
-511 SLKDYDA
+511 LTAYNN

-530 LTDYKQNLNKVI
+530 LDDYRQKLNKVI
-542 AYNSKI
+542 AYNNKI
-548 DEILDIYQSIID
+548 DEIVNLYQSIIE
-560 ERKKSAPDTVK
+560 ERKKSDADVAK
-571 IDNETKRLMALKDE
+571 IESETKQLMSLKNE
-585 VIGGVTDMSNYVAGI
+585 VIDGVSDMTNFIASI
-600 TPTYNKQWADYYLNY
+600 TPTYNKEWADYYLNY
-615 GKAEADKVVS
+615 GKAESDKIVS

-633 YNEKDELVVDATTK
+633 YNDKDELITEATAK
-647 AKEIQDAYD
+647 AKEIQKTYDDA
-656 KADKALKDKKAEL
+656 KARLEEDQAEL
-669 DEVNKRIEDLNLTP
+669 NEVNKRINDLALTE
-683 SEEKN
+683 SEKAT

-696 AEKAEREADKAR
+696 AEKTQAEADKAR
-708 LEDEIKKGEDELAG
+708 LEDEIQKDEDELAG
-722 LKEKLGKSSLKD
+722 LKEKLNQSSLKD

-741 HGSNAF
+741 HGSGAF

-787 STVSGEKSIA
+787 SNVSGEKSIA
-797 IGVGHNVS
+797 VGVGHNVS

-857 ADSAAAKANPTSKYE
+857 ADSTAEKAIPEPKYE
-872 IKGQEYTFAGVNPTS
+872 IKGQEYTFAGANPTS

-931 AVTPNDVSDEVTN
+931 AVTPNDVSDEVAN
-944 QLETKLVAGDNVQIN
+944 QLETKLVAGDNIQID

-974 NTQSVVV
+974 NTQSIVV

-1011 GRNVEVTGNAK
+1011 GDNVE
-1022 DGFTVNAKPS
+1022 
-1032 TTVNAGE
+1032 
-1039 GVTVTG
+1039 
-1045 DTETGYTISATDT
+1045 
-1058 NTQSVTKAG
+1058 
-1067 NGVVVEESVNDQG
+1067 
-1080 TKDYTVSVSDTLV
+1080 
-1093 KAGDNVQVT
+1093 VT

-1143 ITEEQLQNVVKQIG
+1143 ITDEQLQNVVKQIG

-1167 TKAGQGVTVTESD
+1167 TKAGQGVTVTEAD

-1196 GLTFSD
+1196 GLTFGD

-1239 AGDNVTVQGDA
+1239 AGDNVTVKGDA

-1263 QSTSSVVENKGLAV
+1263 QST
-1277 TTTDNENG
+1277 
-1285 TKNYAFEAKISDGL
+1285 
-1299 AFKDDGSIK
+1299 
-1308 VKVGEGLAYDENG
+1308 
-1321 NVVNDVKIN
+1321 
-1330 AGNNVKVSG
+1330 
-1339 DARKGYT
+1339 
-1346 IEATDTNTQSTVS
+1346 VS
-1359 AKGDKGINVTVTD
+1359 AKGDKGINLTVTD

-1398 TATAQAVK
+1398 AATAQAVK
-1406 GGKGVTVTVN
+1406 GGNGVTVTVN

-1422 VDVVGVTTTTD
+1422 IDVVGVTTTTD

-1452 GKNIKTSTL
+1452 NKNIKTSTL

-1511 SETSTDAVNGSQLNQ
+1511 SETSTDAVNGSQLNK

-1560 HRARKGIAV
+1560 KRARKGIAV

-1586 VSAATTN
+1586 MSAATTN

>member
-81 GKGSVATGQ
+81 GKGAVATGQ

-175 ELNDAKAKL
+175 ELNDAKTKL
-184 DSISLNGK
+184 DNILVNGK

-353 NNWRANSD
+353 NKWRADSN

-452 NHSMYSRVLFG
+452 NYSMYSRVLFG

-625 RINNELKL
+625 RINSELKL

-722 LKEKLGKSSLKD
+722 LKAKLNESSLRD

-1011 GRNVEVTGNAK
+1011 GDNVE
-1022 DGFTVNAKPS
+1022 
-1032 TTVNAGE
+1032 
-1039 GVTVTG
+1039 
-1045 DTETGYTISATDT
+1045 
-1058 NTQSVTKAG
+1058 
-1067 NGVVVEESVNDQG
+1067 
-1080 TKDYTVSVSDTLV
+1080 
-1093 KAGDNVQVT
+1093 VT

-1143 ITEEQLQNVVKQIG
+1143 ITEEQLQDVVKQVG

-1196 GLTFSD
+1196 GLTFGD

-1239 AGDNVTVQGDA
+1239 AGDNVTVKGDA

-1263 QSTSSVVENKGLAV
+1263 QST
-1277 TTTDNENG
+1277 
-1285 TKNYAFEAKISDGL
+1285 
-1299 AFKDDGSIK
+1299 
-1308 VKVGEGLAYDENG
+1308 
-1321 NVVNDVKIN
+1321 
-1330 AGNNVKVSG
+1330 
-1339 DARKGYT
+1339 
-1346 IEATDTNTQSTVS
+1346 VS
-1359 AKGDKGINVTVTD
+1359 AKGNKGINITVTD

-1398 TATAQAVK
+1398 AATAQAVK
-1406 GGKGVTVTVN
+1406 GGNGVTVTVN

-1422 VDVVGVTTTTD
+1422 IDVVGVTTTTD

>member
-1 MNKIFKVVK
+1 MQRDSWLPAQTNAQSKVDAD
-10 SQKGNV
+10 N
-16 VASELAK
+16 
-23 GAGKGSKLTV
+23 
-33 AALTV
+33 
-38 LFGAVL
+38 
-44 SQSALAT
+44 
-51 PVSIQGTATSE
+51 TA
-62 NAVSIGTDSFATS
+62 
-75 VDGVAG
+75 
-81 GKGSVATGQ
+81 
-90 GFTREE
+90 
-96 FAVKKQENQAAIDAV
+96 
-111 NGKQAEINGKNN
+111 
-123 DLTVA
+123 
-128 KEAIKQLDGEID
+128 
-140 QLAKN
+140 
-145 QQAITDKINQ
+145 
-155 KNQLENQKN
+155 
-164 GVQDQ
+164 
-169 VNQKQN
+169 
-175 ELNDAKAKL
+175 LNDAKTAL
-184 DSISLNGK
+184 DQISTGGK
-192 NLLLNFTDILKTLN
+192 NLYLDFTKILKSLDWSPLN
-206 WDSMDGSDN
+206 GTDEGRN
-215 SKNVLANELKE
+215 IIARELKS
-226 KVTRAVPEIASKY
+226 KVESNFSEFASKY
-239 DDQKYRSIIDGYL
+239 DEPKYREIVDGYL
-252 NRQGSYQGSK
+252 NRQASYQGSYEFLK
-262 EYVAGTLETN
+262 SNFNPSDKILFANLEDKNILFNNLFFNSGLSENGYVDNYVLENKSNKPLNEKDMKVASATN
-272 VLGSFKQ
+272 VLFGYSMINKN
-279 DGNLKDEVVNNGF
+279 GEVKN
-292 FEKSLTDTS
+292 DY
-301 YLGFDDN
+301 YLGN
-308 YTNQMEDGKYISDL
+308 TPLVLENEH
-322 NVRDRYSKIPNAL
+322 NATYL
-335 EMDFE
+335 
-340 YNFNA
+340 
-345 FGRVLDEN
+345 RVNGDKTL
-353 NNWRANSD
+353 
-361 YAGLDEK
+361 
-368 GRFTSRTFDYV
+368 T
-379 GEDGRYK
+379 
-386 GKAFSKEGFNQKTL
+386 QKTL
-400 NTAILRNESI
+400 NTFVLMDESI
-410 KKAKATGELN
+410 KKASSDNVLN
-420 LLVESVG
+420 LLNPYIKG
-427 EATFLK
+427 RDN
-433 QKTNLSNTFSED
+433 NLSHRFHYINENSEINLGD
-445 YNKAMLK
+445 DFLNEYNSNIFK
-452 NHSMYSRVLFG
+452 NYGDMNRVLFG
-463 VKKTDGTVG
+463 FKGVESDLSKVNILNYDGG
-472 KLFNIDKNIGILSRL
+472 IGILSKL
-487 KDYSVNSSNLISTED
+487 KDFTVSNQNLISSTD
-502 IANFKKWFK
+502 IKNFKWWMEKLTAYK
-511 SLKDYDA
+511 N

-530 LTDYKQNLNKVI
+530 LGDYRQKLDKVI
-542 AYNSKI
+542 AYNNKI
-548 DEILDIYQSIID
+548 DEIVNLYQSIIN
-560 ERKKSAPDTVK
+560 ERKKSDADTAK
-571 IDNETKRLMALKDE
+571 IELETKRLMSLKNE
-585 VIGGVTDMSNYVAGI
+585 VINGVGDMSNFIAGI
-600 TPTYNKQWADYYLNY
+600 TPTYNKEWADYYLNY
-615 GKAEADKVVS
+615 GKTESDKVVS

-633 YNEKDELVVDATTK
+633 YNDKDELITEATTK
-647 AKEIQDAYD
+647 AKEIQKTYDDA
-656 KADKALKDKKAEL
+656 KAKLEQDKAEL
-669 DEVNKRIEDLNLTP
+669 DKINKRIDDLALT
-683 SEEKN
+683 EAEKAT
-688 DEVKRAKE
+688 DDVKRAKE
-696 AEKAEREADKAR
+696 AEKTQAEADKAR

-722 LKEKLGKSSLKD
+722 LKEKLNESSLKD

-1011 GRNVEVTGNAK
+1011 GNNVEVTGNAK
-1022 DGFTVNAKPS
+1022 DGFTINA
-1032 TTVNAGE
+1032 VG
-1039 GVTVTG
+1039 
-1045 DTETGYTISATDT
+1045 ATDT

-1080 TKDYTVSVSDTLV
+1080 TKDYTVSVSDTIV
-1093 KAGDNVQVT
+1093 KAGDNVEVT

-1398 TATAQAVK
+1398 TATTQAVK

-1416 PEEEQV
+1416 PDEEQV

>member
-722 LKEKLGKSSLKD
+722 LKEKLGKSSLRD

-1011 GRNVEVTGNAK
+1011 GDNVE
-1022 DGFTVNAKPS
+1022 
-1032 TTVNAGE
+1032 
-1039 GVTVTG
+1039 
-1045 DTETGYTISATDT
+1045 
-1058 NTQSVTKAG
+1058 
-1067 NGVVVEESVNDQG
+1067 
-1080 TKDYTVSVSDTLV
+1080 
-1093 KAGDNVQVT
+1093 VT

-1143 ITEEQLQNVVKQIG
+1143 ITEEQLQDVVKQVG

-1196 GLTFSD
+1196 GLTFGD

-1239 AGDNVTVQGDA
+1239 AGDNVTVEGDA

-1263 QSTSSVVENKGLAV
+1263 QST
-1277 TTTDNENG
+1277 
-1285 TKNYAFEAKISDGL
+1285 
-1299 AFKDDGSIK
+1299 
-1308 VKVGEGLAYDENG
+1308 
-1321 NVVNDVKIN
+1321 
-1330 AGNNVKVSG
+1330 
-1339 DARKGYT
+1339 
-1346 IEATDTNTQSTVS
+1346 VS
-1359 AKGDKGINVTVTD
+1359 AKGNKGINITVTD

-1398 TATAQAVK
+1398 AATAQAVK
-1406 GGKGVTVTVN
+1406 GGNGVTVTVN

-1422 VDVVGVTTTTD
+1422 IDVVGVTTTTD

-1452 GKNIKTSTL
+1452 NKNIKTSTL

-1560 HRARKGIAV
+1560 KRARKGIAV

-1586 VSAATTN
+1586 MSAATTN

>member
-96 FAVKKQENQAAIDAV
+96 FAAKKQEAQTAIDAV
-111 NGKQAEINGKNN
+111 NN
-123 DLTVA
+123 
-128 KEAIKQLDGEID
+128 
-140 QLAKN
+140 
-145 QQAITDKINQ
+145 
-155 KNQLENQKN
+155 
-164 GVQDQ
+164 
-169 VNQKQN
+169 KQN
-175 ELNDAKAKL
+175 ELNNKGNQLDAAKKTVDGLNKQIDELSKQQDAIADKLRARDNLLPDQTNAQNKVDADNTALNDAKTSL
-184 DSISLNGK
+184 DQISTGGENLYLDFTKVLRSLDWSPLNG
-192 NLLLNFTDILKTLN
+192 TDE
-206 WDSMDGSDN
+206 GR
-215 SKNVLANELKE
+215 NVVARELKSKIE
-226 KVTRAVPEIASKY
+226 SNFSEFASKY
-239 DDQKYRSIIDGYL
+239 DEQKYREIVDGYL
-252 NRQGSYQGSK
+252 NRQASYQGSYEFLK
-262 EYVAGTLETN
+262 SNFNPDDKYLFASLEDKN
-272 VLGSFKQ
+272 VLFN
-279 DGNLKDEVVNNGF
+279 NLYFNSGLNENG
-292 FEKSLTDTS
+292 
-301 YLGFDDN
+301 YVDN
-308 YTNQMEDGKYISDL
+308 YVLENKSNKALSNDDIHVAS
-322 NVRDRYSKIPNAL
+322 SANAL
-335 EMDFE
+335 
-340 YNFNA
+340 
-345 FGRVLDEN
+345 FGISMINEN
-353 NNWRANSD
+353 GEATHYSLGQTPYPVDTD
-361 YAGLDEK
+361 YTATYLRKNGDKTL
-368 GRFTSRTFDYV
+368 T
-379 GEDGRYK
+379 
-386 GKAFSKEGFNQKTL
+386 QKTL
-400 NTAILRNESI
+400 NTFVLMDESI
-410 KKAKATGELN
+410 KKASNDNVLN
-420 LLVESVG
+420 LLNPYLNKNRHNANGYNFNYLSEYSKINLG
-427 EATFLK
+427 NDFL
-433 QKTNLSNTFSED
+433 NEYNSNIF
-445 YNKAMLK
+445 K
-452 NHSMYSRVLFG
+452 NYGDMNRVLFG
-463 VKKTDGTVG
+463 FKGVGSDLSKVNILNYDGG
-472 KLFNIDKNIGILSRL
+472 IGILSKL
-487 KDYSVNSSNLISTED
+487 KDFTVSSQNLISSDD
-502 IANFKKWFK
+502 IKNFKWWMEK
-511 SLKDYDA
+511 LTAYDN

-530 LTDYKQNLNKVI
+530 LDDYRQKLNKVI
-542 AYNSKI
+542 AYNNKI
-548 DEILDIYQSIID
+548 DEIVNLYQSIIN
-560 ERKKSAPDTVK
+560 ERKKSDADVAK
-571 IDNETKRLMALKDE
+571 IESETQKLMSLKDE
-585 VIGGVTDMSNYVAGI
+585 VLGGVNDMSNFIAGI
-600 TPTYNKQWADYYLNY
+600 TPTYNKEWADYYLNY
-615 GKAEADKVVS
+615 GKAESDKIVS

-633 YNEKDELVVDATTK
+633 YNDKDELITEATAK
-647 AKEIQDAYD
+647 AKEIQKAYD
-656 KADKALKDKKAEL
+656 DAAAKLKQDQAEL
-669 DEVNKRIEDLNLTP
+669 DEVNKRINDLALT
-683 SEEKN
+683 ETEKAT
-688 DEVKRAKE
+688 DDVKRAKE
-696 AEKAEREADKAR
+696 AEKTQAEADKAR
-708 LEDEIKKGEDELAG
+708 LEDEIKKGEDELVG
-722 LKEKLGKSSLKD
+722 LKAKLNESSLKD

-1011 GRNVEVTGNAK
+1011 GDNVE
-1022 DGFTVNAKPS
+1022 
-1032 TTVNAGE
+1032 
-1039 GVTVTG
+1039 
-1045 DTETGYTISATDT
+1045 
-1058 NTQSVTKAG
+1058 
-1067 NGVVVEESVNDQG
+1067 
-1080 TKDYTVSVSDTLV
+1080 
-1093 KAGDNVQVT
+1093 VT

-1143 ITEEQLQNVVKQIG
+1143 ITEEQLQDVVKQVG
-1157 NVVDTNTQSV
+1157 NIVDTNTQSV

-1196 GLTFSD
+1196 GLTFGD

-1239 AGDNVTVQGDA
+1239 AGDNVTVEGDA

-1263 QSTSSVVENKGLAV
+1263 QST
-1277 TTTDNENG
+1277 
-1285 TKNYAFEAKISDGL
+1285 
-1299 AFKDDGSIK
+1299 
-1308 VKVGEGLAYDENG
+1308 
-1321 NVVNDVKIN
+1321 
-1330 AGNNVKVSG
+1330 
-1339 DARKGYT
+1339 
-1346 IEATDTNTQSTVS
+1346 VS
-1359 AKGDKGINVTVTD
+1359 AKGNKGINITVTD

-1398 TATAQAVK
+1398 AATAQAVK
-1406 GGKGVTVTVN
+1406 GGNGVTVTVN

-1422 VDVVGVTTTTD
+1422 IDVVGVTTTTD

-1452 GKNIKTSTL
+1452 NKNIKTSTL

-1560 HRARKGIAV
+1560 KRARKGIAV

-1586 VSAATTN
+1586 MSAATTN

>member
-81 GKGSVATGQ
+81 GKGAVATGQ

-96 FAVKKQENQAAIDAV
+96 FAAKKQEAQTAIDAV
-111 NGKQAEINGKNN
+111 NNKQDELNN
-123 DLTVA
+123 
-128 KEAIKQLDGEID
+128 KGNQLDAAKKTVDGLNKQID
-140 QLAKN
+140 ELSK
-145 QQAITDKINQ
+145 QQDAIADK
-155 KNQLENQKN
+155 LRERDSLLP
-164 GVQDQ
+164 DQ
-169 VNQKQN
+169 TNAQGKV
-175 ELNDAKAKL
+175 DADNTA
-184 DSISLNGK
+184 LNGAK
-192 NLLLNFTDILKTLN
+192 TALDQISTNGENLYLDFTKVLKSLDWSPLNGTDEGRNII
-206 WDSMDGSDN
+206 
-215 SKNVLANELKE
+215 ARELKS
-226 KVTRAVPEIASKY
+226 KVESNFSEFASKY
-239 DDQKYRSIIDGYL
+239 DEPKYREIVDGYL
-252 NRQGSYQGSK
+252 NRQASYQGSYEFLRSNFNPK
-262 EYVAGTLETN
+262 NKYLFALIQDKNVLFNSLFFNSGLNENGYVDNYVLENKSNGTLGVNDINVSSSIN
-272 VLGSFKQ
+272 VLF
-279 DGNLKDEVVNNGF
+279 GNSMVDKN
-292 FEKSLTDTS
+292 
-301 YLGFDDN
+301 
-308 YTNQMEDGKYISDL
+308 
-322 NVRDRYSKIPNAL
+322 
-335 EMDFE
+335 
-340 YNFNA
+340 
-345 FGRVLDEN
+345 GRVSDSRLGQTFN
-353 NNWRANSD
+353 PVYSGNSTT
-361 YAGLDEK
+361 YLK
-368 GRFTSRTFDYV
+368 IN
-379 GEDGRYK
+379 
-386 GKAFSKEGFNQKTL
+386 GKKTLTQKTL
-400 NTAILRNESI
+400 NTFVLMDESI
-410 KKAKATGELN
+410 KKASNDNVLN
-420 LLVESVG
+420 LLNPY
-427 EATFLK
+427 T
-433 QKTNLSNTFSED
+433 D
-445 YNKAMLK
+445 
-452 NHSMYSRVLFG
+452 NHSGYSFHYLYRHSEINLGDDFLNEYNSNIFKNYGDMNRILFG
-463 VKKTDGTVG
+463 FKGTGSDLSKVDILNYDGG
-472 KLFNIDKNIGILSRL
+472 IGILSKL
-487 KDYSVNSSNLISTED
+487 KDFTVSNQNLITSDD
-502 IANFKKWFK
+502 IKNFKWWMEK
-511 SLKDYDA
+511 LTAYDN

-530 LTDYKQNLNKVI
+530 LGDYRQKLNKVI
-542 AYNSKI
+542 AYNNKI
-548 DEILDIYQSIID
+548 DEIVNLYQSIIN
-560 ERKKSAPDTVK
+560 ERKKSDADVAK
-571 IDNETKRLMALKDE
+571 IESETKKLMSLKDE
-585 VIGGVTDMSNYVAGI
+585 ILGGVNDMSNFIAGI
-600 TPTYNKQWADYYLNY
+600 TPTYNKEWADYYLNY
-615 GKAEADKVVS
+615 GKTESDKVVS

-633 YNEKDELVVDATTK
+633 YNDKDELITEATAK
-647 AKEIQDAYD
+647 AKEIQKAYD
-656 KADKALKDKKAEL
+656 DAAAKLKQDQAEL
-669 DEVNKRIEDLNLTP
+669 DEVNKRINDLALT
-683 SEEKN
+683 EAEKAT
-688 DEVKRAKE
+688 DDVKRAKE
-696 AEKAEREADKAR
+696 AEKTQAEAEKAR
-708 LEDEIKKGEDELAG
+708 LEDEVKKGEDELAG
-722 LKEKLGKSSLKD
+722 LKAKLNESSLRD

-765 DGIAIGQNTNV
+765 DGIAIGQNSNV

-857 ADSAAAKANPTSKYE
+857 ADSTAEKAIPEPKYE
-872 IKGQEYTFAGVNPTS
+872 IKGQEYTFAGANPTS

-931 AVTPNDVSDEVTN
+931 AVTPNDVSDEVAN
-944 QLETKLVAGDNVQIN
+944 QLETKLVAGDNIQID

-1011 GRNVEVTGNAK
+1011 GDNVE
-1022 DGFTVNAKPS
+1022 
-1032 TTVNAGE
+1032 
-1039 GVTVTG
+1039 
-1045 DTETGYTISATDT
+1045 
-1058 NTQSVTKAG
+1058 
-1067 NGVVVEESVNDQG
+1067 
-1080 TKDYTVSVSDTLV
+1080 
-1093 KAGDNVQVT
+1093 VT

-1128 EGDADTG
+1128 EGDADNG

-1143 ITEEQLQNVVKQIG
+1143 ITDEQLQNVVKQIG

-1167 TKAGQGVTVTESD
+1167 TKAGQGVTVTEAD

-1196 GLTFSD
+1196 GLTFGD

-1239 AGDNVTVQGDA
+1239 AGDNVTVKGDA
-1250 DNGYTISATDTNT
+1250 DNGYTIS
-1263 QSTSSVVENKGLAV
+1263 
-1277 TTTDNENG
+1277 
-1285 TKNYAFEAKISDGL
+1285 
-1299 AFKDDGSIK
+1299 
-1308 VKVGEGLAYDENG
+1308 
-1321 NVVNDVKIN
+1321 
-1330 AGNNVKVSG
+1330 
-1339 DARKGYT
+1339 
-1346 IEATDTNTQSTVS
+1346 ATDTNTQSTVS

-1406 GGKGVTVTVN
+1406 GGNGVTVTVN

-1422 VDVVGVTTTTD
+1422 IDVVGVTTTTD

>member
-81 GKGSVATGQ
+81 GKGAVATGQ

-175 ELNDAKAKL
+175 ELNDAKTKL
-184 DSISLNGK
+184 DNILVNGK

-353 NNWRANSD
+353 NNWRADSN

-452 NHSMYSRVLFG
+452 NYSMYSRVLFG

-625 RINNELKL
+625 RINSELKL

-787 STVSGEKSIA
+787 SNVSGEKSIA

-931 AVTPNDVSDEVTN
+931 TVTPNDVSDEVTN
-944 QLETKLVAGDNVQIN
+944 QLETKLVAGDNVQID

-981 AGNGVTVDSAD
+981 AGNGVTVESAD

-997 KDYTVSVSDTLVKA
+997 KDYTVSVS
-1011 GRNVEVTGNAK
+1011 N
-1022 DGFTVNAKPS
+1022 
-1032 TTVNAGE
+1032 
-1039 GVTVTG
+1039 
-1045 DTETGYTISATDT
+1045 
-1058 NTQSVTKAG
+1058 
-1067 NGVVVEESVNDQG
+1067 
-1080 TKDYTVSVSDTLV
+1080 TLV
-1093 KAGDNVQVT
+1093 KAGDNVEVT

-1128 EGDADTG
+1128 EGDADNG

-1157 NVVDTNTQSV
+1157 NIVDTNTQSV

-1239 AGDNVTVQGDA
+1239 AGDNVTVKGDA

-1263 QSTSSVVENKGLAV
+1263 QST
-1277 TTTDNENG
+1277 
-1285 TKNYAFEAKISDGL
+1285 
-1299 AFKDDGSIK
+1299 
-1308 VKVGEGLAYDENG
+1308 
-1321 NVVNDVKIN
+1321 
-1330 AGNNVKVSG
+1330 
-1339 DARKGYT
+1339 
-1346 IEATDTNTQSTVS
+1346 VS
-1359 AKGDKGINVTVTD
+1359 AKGNKGINVTVTD

-1406 GGKGVTVTVN
+1406 GGNGVTVTVN

-1422 VDVVGVTTTTD
+1422 IDVVGVTTTTD
-1433 DGKSYTRKDL
+1433 DGKSYTRSDL
-1443 TQAVGVKGD
+1443 TQSVGVKGD

-1504 NVAAGDI
+1504 NVAAGNI

-1560 HRARKGIAV
+1560 NRARKGIAV

>member
-96 FAVKKQENQAAIDAV
+96 FAVKKQENQAALDAV
-111 NGKQAEINGKNN
+111 KNKQDELNN
-123 DLTVA
+123 
-128 KEAIKQLDGEID
+128 KGNQLDAAKKTVDGLNKQID
-140 QLAKN
+140 ELSK
-145 QQAITDKINQ
+145 QQDAIADKLRQ
-155 KNQLENQKN
+155 RDGWLPEQTSAQGK
-164 GVQDQ
+164 V
-169 VNQKQN
+169 
-175 ELNDAKAKL
+175 DADNTA
-184 DSISLNGK
+184 LNGAK
-192 NLLLNFTDILKTLN
+192 TALDQISTNGENLYLDFTKVLKSLDWSPLNGTDEGRNII
-206 WDSMDGSDN
+206 
-215 SKNVLANELKE
+215 ARELKS
-226 KVTRAVPEIASKY
+226 KVESNFSEFASKY
-239 DDQKYRSIIDGYL
+239 DEPKYREIVDGYL
-252 NRQGSYQGSK
+252 NRQASYQGSYEFLRSNFNPK
-262 EYVAGTLETN
+262 NKYLFALIQDKNVLFNSLFFNSGLNENGYVDNYVLENKSNGTLGVNDINVSSLIN
-272 VLGSFKQ
+272 VLF
-279 DGNLKDEVVNNGF
+279 GNSMVDKN
-292 FEKSLTDTS
+292 
-301 YLGFDDN
+301 
-308 YTNQMEDGKYISDL
+308 
-322 NVRDRYSKIPNAL
+322 
-335 EMDFE
+335 
-340 YNFNA
+340 
-345 FGRVLDEN
+345 GRVSDSRLGQTFN
-353 NNWRANSD
+353 PVYSGNSTT
-361 YAGLDEK
+361 YLK
-368 GRFTSRTFDYV
+368 IN
-379 GEDGRYK
+379 
-386 GKAFSKEGFNQKTL
+386 GKKTLTQKTL
-400 NTAILRNESI
+400 NTFVLMDESI
-410 KKAKATGELN
+410 KKASNDNVLN
-420 LLVESVG
+420 LLNPYTDNYSGYSFHHLYRHSEINLG
-427 EATFLK
+427 DDFL
-433 QKTNLSNTFSED
+433 NEYNSNIF
-445 YNKAMLK
+445 K
-452 NHSMYSRVLFG
+452 NYGDMNRILFG
-463 VKKTDGTVG
+463 FKGTGSDLSKVDILNYDGG
-472 KLFNIDKNIGILSRL
+472 IGILSKL
-487 KDYSVNSSNLISTED
+487 KDFTVSNQNLITSDD
-502 IANFKKWFK
+502 IKNFKWWMEK
-511 SLKDYDA
+511 LTAYDN

-530 LTDYKQNLNKVI
+530 LGDYRQKLNKVI
-542 AYNSKI
+542 AYNNKI
-548 DEILDIYQSIID
+548 DEIVNLYQSIIN
-560 ERKKSAPDTVK
+560 ERKKSDADVAK
-571 IDNETKRLMALKDE
+571 IESETKKLMSLKDE
-585 VIGGVTDMSNYVAGI
+585 VLGGVNDMSNFIAGI
-600 TPTYNKQWADYYLNY
+600 TPTYNKEWADYYLNY
-615 GKAEADKVVS
+615 GKTESDKVVS

-633 YNEKDELVVDATTK
+633 YNDKDELITKATAK
-647 AKEIQDAYD
+647 AKEIQKTYDDA
-656 KADKALKDKKAEL
+656 KAKLEQDQAEL
-669 DEVNKRIEDLNLTP
+669 DEVNKRIDELALTE
-683 SEEKN
+683 SEKAT
-688 DEVKRAKE
+688 DDVKRAKE
-696 AEKAEREADKAR
+696 AEKTQAEADKAR

-722 LKEKLGKSSLKD
+722 LKEKLNESSLKD

-1011 GRNVEVTGNAK
+1011 GDNVE
-1022 DGFTVNAKPS
+1022 
-1032 TTVNAGE
+1032 
-1039 GVTVTG
+1039 
-1045 DTETGYTISATDT
+1045 
-1058 NTQSVTKAG
+1058 
-1067 NGVVVEESVNDQG
+1067 
-1080 TKDYTVSVSDTLV
+1080 
-1093 KAGDNVQVT
+1093 VT

-1143 ITEEQLQNVVKQIG
+1143 ITEEQLQDVVKQVG

-1196 GLTFSD
+1196 GLTFGD

-1239 AGDNVTVQGDA
+1239 AGDNVTVEGDA

-1263 QSTSSVVENKGLAV
+1263 QST
-1277 TTTDNENG
+1277 
-1285 TKNYAFEAKISDGL
+1285 
-1299 AFKDDGSIK
+1299 
-1308 VKVGEGLAYDENG
+1308 
-1321 NVVNDVKIN
+1321 
-1330 AGNNVKVSG
+1330 
-1339 DARKGYT
+1339 
-1346 IEATDTNTQSTVS
+1346 VS
-1359 AKGDKGINVTVTD
+1359 AKGNKGINITVTD

-1586 VSAATTN
+1586 MSAATTN

>member
-81 GKGSVATGQ
+81 GKGAVATGQ

-96 FAVKKQENQAAIDAV
+96 FAAKKQEAQTAIDAV
-111 NGKQAEINGKNN
+111 NNKQDELNN
-123 DLTVA
+123 
-128 KEAIKQLDGEID
+128 KGNQLDAAKKTVDGLNKQID
-140 QLAKN
+140 ELSK
-145 QQAITDKINQ
+145 QQDAIADKLRQ
-155 KNQLENQKN
+155 RDSLLP
-164 GVQDQ
+164 DQ
-169 VNQKQN
+169 TNAQGKVDADNTA
-175 ELNDAKAKL
+175 LNDAKTSL
-184 DSISLNGK
+184 DRISTNGENLYLDFTKVLRSLDWSPLNG
-192 NLLLNFTDILKTLN
+192 TDEGRNTI
-206 WDSMDGSDN
+206 
-215 SKNVLANELKE
+215 ARELKA
-226 KVTRAVPEIASKY
+226 KVEANFSEFASKY
-239 DDQKYRSIIDGYL
+239 DEPKYREIVDGYL
-252 NRQGSYQGSK
+252 NRQASYQGSY
-262 EYVAGTLETN
+262 EYLNNTFNSNGKYLFGSLANNNILFNRSFFNSGLNESGYLDNYLLENKSGKIFDYAAADSFFTFNEFGDFILKDGTLYGGTG
-272 VLGSFKQ
+272 LAYGA
-279 DGNLKDEVVNNGF
+279 
-292 FEKSLTDTS
+292 TDP
-301 YLGFDDN
+301 
-308 YTNQMEDGKYISDL
+308 KYH
-322 NVRDRYSKIPNAL
+322 
-335 EMDFE
+335 
-340 YNFNA
+340 
-345 FGRVLDEN
+345 
-353 NNWRANSD
+353 RA
-361 YAGLDEK
+361 Y
-368 GRFTSRTFDYV
+368 
-379 GEDGRYK
+379 
-386 GKAFSKEGFNQKTL
+386 KEGSEDNFTQKTL
-400 NTAILRNESI
+400 NTFILMDESL
-410 KKAKATGELN
+410 KKAKQDESLN
-420 LLVESVG
+420 LLDPYKNSRIFPDKHQFSAIRHNLEVNLADDFVKNYNFNLYKNYADTNRIIFG
-427 EATFLK
+427 LK
-433 QKTNLSNTFSED
+433 GVSSEKD
-445 YNKAMLK
+445 KVSML
-452 NHSMYSRVLFG
+452 NY
-463 VKKTDGTVG
+463 DG
-472 KLFNIDKNIGILSRL
+472 NIGVLTKL
-487 KDYSVNSSNLISTED
+487 KDFTVSNQNLITSD
-502 IANFKKWFK
+502 NINKFKGWMNT
-511 SLKDYDA
+511 LKTYDS
-518 SIDWNFDKSAIN
+518 SIDWGFDKSAIN

-542 AYNSKI
+542 AYNEKI
-548 DEILDIYQSIID
+548 DVILNLYQSIIN
-560 ERKKSAPDTVK
+560 ERKKSDADVAK
-571 IDNETKRLMALKDE
+571 IELETKQLMDLKNE
-585 VIGGVTDMSNYVAGI
+585 VINGATDMSNFIAGI

-615 GKAEADKVVS
+615 GKTEADKVVS

-633 YNEKDELVVDATTK
+633 YNDKDELITEATAK
-647 AKEIQDAYD
+647 AKEIQKTYDDA
-656 KADKALKDKKAEL
+656 KAKLEQDKAEL
-669 DEVNKRIEDLNLTP
+669 DKVNKQIDELALTDT
-683 SEEKN
+683 EKAT
-688 DEVKRAKE
+688 DDVKRAKE
-696 AEKAEREADKAR
+696 AEKTQAEAEKAR

-722 LKEKLGKSSLKD
+722 LKAKLNESSLRD

-857 ADSAAAKANPTSKYE
+857 ADSAAAKANPTSRYE

-931 AVTPNDVSDEVTN
+931 AVTPNDVSDEVAN
-944 QLETKLVAGDNVQIN
+944 QLETKLVAGDNIQID

-1011 GRNVEVTGNAK
+1011 GDNVE
-1022 DGFTVNAKPS
+1022 
-1032 TTVNAGE
+1032 
-1039 GVTVTG
+1039 
-1045 DTETGYTISATDT
+1045 
-1058 NTQSVTKAG
+1058 
-1067 NGVVVEESVNDQG
+1067 
-1080 TKDYTVSVSDTLV
+1080 
-1093 KAGDNVQVT
+1093 VT

-1143 ITEEQLQNVVKQIG
+1143 ITEEQLQNVVKQVG

-1239 AGDNVTVQGDA
+1239 AGDNVTVKGDA

-1263 QSTSSVVENKGLAV
+1263 QST
-1277 TTTDNENG
+1277 
-1285 TKNYAFEAKISDGL
+1285 
-1299 AFKDDGSIK
+1299 
-1308 VKVGEGLAYDENG
+1308 
-1321 NVVNDVKIN
+1321 
-1330 AGNNVKVSG
+1330 
-1339 DARKGYT
+1339 
-1346 IEATDTNTQSTVS
+1346 VS
-1359 AKGDKGINVTVTD
+1359 AKGNKGINITVTD

-1398 TATAQAVK
+1398 AATAQAVK
-1406 GGKGVTVTVN
+1406 GGNGVTVTVN

-1422 VDVVGVTTTTD
+1422 IDVVGVTTTTD

-1452 GKNIKTSTL
+1452 NKNIKTSTL

>member
-75 VDGVAG
+75 VNGVAG
-81 GKGSVATGQ
+81 GKGAVATGQ

-192 NLLLNFTDILKTLN
+192 HLLLNFTDILKTLN

-600 TPTYNKQWADYYLNY
+600 SPTYNKQWADYYLNY

-625 RINNELKL
+625 RINSELKL

-1011 GRNVEVTGNAK
+1011 GDNVE
-1022 DGFTVNAKPS
+1022 
-1032 TTVNAGE
+1032 
-1039 GVTVTG
+1039 
-1045 DTETGYTISATDT
+1045 
-1058 NTQSVTKAG
+1058 
-1067 NGVVVEESVNDQG
+1067 
-1080 TKDYTVSVSDTLV
+1080 
-1093 KAGDNVQVT
+1093 VT

-1143 ITEEQLQNVVKQIG
+1143 ITEEQLQDVVKQVG

-1196 GLTFSD
+1196 GLTFGD

-1239 AGDNVTVQGDA
+1239 AGDNVTVKGDA

-1263 QSTSSVVENKGLAV
+1263 QST
-1277 TTTDNENG
+1277 
-1285 TKNYAFEAKISDGL
+1285 
-1299 AFKDDGSIK
+1299 
-1308 VKVGEGLAYDENG
+1308 
-1321 NVVNDVKIN
+1321 
-1330 AGNNVKVSG
+1330 
-1339 DARKGYT
+1339 
-1346 IEATDTNTQSTVS
+1346 VS
-1359 AKGDKGINVTVTD
+1359 AKGDKGINLTVTD

-1416 PEEEQV
+1416 PDEEQV

-1452 GKNIKTSTL
+1452 NKNIKTSTL

-1511 SETSTDAVNGSQLNQ
+1511 SETSTDAVNGSQLNK

-1560 HRARKGIAV
+1560 KRARKGIAV

>member
-51 PVSIQGTATSE
+51 PISIQGTATSE

-96 FAVKKQENQAAIDAV
+96 FAAKKQEAQTALDAV
-111 NGKQAEINGKNN
+111 NNKQDELNN
-123 DLTVA
+123 
-128 KEAIKQLDGEID
+128 KGNQLDAAKKTVDGLNKQID
-140 QLAKN
+140 ELSK
-145 QQAITDKINQ
+145 QQDAIANKLRQRDS
-155 KNQLENQKN
+155 LLP
-164 GVQDQ
+164 DQ
-169 VNQKQN
+169 TNAQGKVDADNTA
-175 ELNDAKAKL
+175 LNDAKTSL
-184 DSISLNGK
+184 DQISTGGENLYLDFTKVLRSLDWSPLNG
-192 NLLLNFTDILKTLN
+192 TDEGRNII
-206 WDSMDGSDN
+206 
-215 SKNVLANELKE
+215 ARELKS
-226 KVTRAVPEIASKY
+226 KVESNFSEFASKY
-239 DDQKYRSIIDGYL
+239 DEQKYREIVDGYL
-252 NRQGSYQGSK
+252 NRQASYQGSYEFLK
-262 EYVAGTLETN
+262 SNFNPSDKILFANLEDKNILFNKLFFNSGLNENGYVDNYVLENKSNDINVTSNAN
-272 VLGSFKQ
+272 VLFGYSMINK
-279 DGNLKDEVVNNGF
+279 DGEVRNDAYLGQTPYTVDTDYTATYLRNNGD
-292 FEKSLTDTS
+292 KTLT
-301 YLGFDDN
+301 
-308 YTNQMEDGKYISDL
+308 
-322 NVRDRYSKIPNAL
+322 
-335 EMDFE
+335 
-340 YNFNA
+340 
-345 FGRVLDEN
+345 
-353 NNWRANSD
+353 
-361 YAGLDEK
+361 
-368 GRFTSRTFDYV
+368 
-379 GEDGRYK
+379 
-386 GKAFSKEGFNQKTL
+386 QKTL
-400 NTAILRNESI
+400 NTFVLMDESI
-410 KKAKATGELN
+410 KKASSDNVLN
-420 LLVESVG
+420 LLNPYIKGVNNNVG
-427 EATFLK
+427 HRFRYLDENSKINLGDDFL
-433 QKTNLSNTFSED
+433 NEYNSNIF
-445 YNKAMLK
+445 K
-452 NHSMYSRVLFG
+452 NYGDMNRVLFG
-463 VKKTDGTVG
+463 FKGVESDSSKVNILNYDGG
-472 KLFNIDKNIGILSRL
+472 IGILSKL
-487 KDYSVNSSNLISTED
+487 KDFTVSNQNLITSDD
-502 IANFKKWFK
+502 IKNFKWWMGK
-511 SLKDYDA
+511 LTAYDN
-518 SIDWNFDKSAIN
+518 SIDWNFDESAIN
-530 LTDYKQNLNKVI
+530 LGDYRQKLNKVI
-542 AYNSKI
+542 AYNNKI
-548 DEILDIYQSIID
+548 DEIVNLYQSIIN
-560 ERKKSAPDTVK
+560 ERKKSDVDVAK
-571 IDNETKRLMALKDE
+571 IESETKKLMSLKDE
-585 VIGGVTDMSNYVAGI
+585 VLGGVNDMSNFIAGI

-615 GKAEADKVVS
+615 GRTEADKVVS

-633 YNEKDELVVDATTK
+633 YNDKDELITEATAK
-647 AKEIQDAYD
+647 AKEIQKAYD
-656 KADKALKDKKAEL
+656 DAAAKLKQDQAEL
-669 DEVNKRIEDLNLTP
+669 DKVNKQIDDLALT
-683 SEEKN
+683 ETEKAT
-688 DEVKRAKE
+688 DDVKRAKE
-696 AEKAEREADKAR
+696 AEKTQAEADKAR

-722 LKEKLGKSSLKD
+722 LKAKLNESSLRD

-776 TGVQSI
+776 T
-782 AIGKD
+782 
-787 STVSGEKSIA
+787 GEKSIA

-1011 GRNVEVTGNAK
+1011 GDNVE
-1022 DGFTVNAKPS
+1022 
-1032 TTVNAGE
+1032 
-1039 GVTVTG
+1039 
-1045 DTETGYTISATDT
+1045 
-1058 NTQSVTKAG
+1058 
-1067 NGVVVEESVNDQG
+1067 
-1080 TKDYTVSVSDTLV
+1080 
-1093 KAGDNVQVT
+1093 VT

-1143 ITEEQLQNVVKQIG
+1143 ITEEQLQDVVKQVG

-1196 GLTFSD
+1196 GLTFGD

-1239 AGDNVTVQGDA
+1239 AGDNVTVEGDA

-1263 QSTSSVVENKGLAV
+1263 QST
-1277 TTTDNENG
+1277 
-1285 TKNYAFEAKISDGL
+1285 
-1299 AFKDDGSIK
+1299 
-1308 VKVGEGLAYDENG
+1308 
-1321 NVVNDVKIN
+1321 
-1330 AGNNVKVSG
+1330 
-1339 DARKGYT
+1339 
-1346 IEATDTNTQSTVS
+1346 VS
-1359 AKGDKGINVTVTD
+1359 AKGNKGINITVTD

-1398 TATAQAVK
+1398 AATAQAVK
-1406 GGKGVTVTVN
+1406 GGNGVTVTVN

-1422 VDVVGVTTTTD
+1422 IDVVGVTTTTD

-1452 GKNIKTSTL
+1452 NKNIKTSTL

-1560 HRARKGIAV
+1560 KRARKGIAV

-1586 VSAATTN
+1586 MSAATTN

>member
-1 MNKIFKVVK
+1 MNKIFKIVK

-23 GAGKGSKLTV
+23 GAGKGSKLTI

-75 VDGVAG
+75 VNGVAG
-81 GKGSVATGQ
+81 GKGAIATGQ

-96 FAVKKQENQAAIDAV
+96 FAVKKQEAQTALDAV
-111 NGKQAEINGKNN
+111 NNKQDELNN
-123 DLTVA
+123 
-128 KEAIKQLDGEID
+128 KGNQLDAAKKTVDGLNKQID
-140 QLAKN
+140 ELSR
-145 QQAITDKINQ
+145 QQDAIADKLRQRDSLLPAQTNAQ
-155 KNQLENQKN
+155 GKVDADNTA
-164 GVQDQ
+164 
-169 VNQKQN
+169 
-175 ELNDAKAKL
+175 LNDAKTAL
-184 DSISLNGK
+184 DQISTGGENLYLDFTKVLKSLNWSP
-192 NLLLNFTDILKTLN
+192 LNGTDEGRNII
-206 WDSMDGSDN
+206 
-215 SKNVLANELKE
+215 ARELKS
-226 KVTRAVPEIASKY
+226 KVESNFSEFASKY
-239 DDQKYRSIIDGYL
+239 DEPKYRQIVDGYL
-252 NRQGSYQGSK
+252 NRQASYQGSYEFLSSNFNPTDERLFALIRDK
-262 EYVAGTLETN
+262 NFIFNNLFFNSGLSENGYVDNYVLENKSNKTLDINDTNAGTRNNIL
-272 VLGSFKQ
+272 F
-279 DGNLKDEVVNNGF
+279 GNSMVDENGEIGDF
-292 FEKSLTDTS
+292 IGESAV
-301 YLGFDDN
+301 
-308 YTNQMEDGKYISDL
+308 YTN
-322 NVRDRYSKIPNAL
+322 RYDTAYLKTN
-335 EMDFE
+335 
-340 YNFNA
+340 
-345 FGRVLDEN
+345 G
-353 NNWRANSD
+353 
-361 YAGLDEK
+361 EK
-368 GRFTSRTFDYV
+368 TLT
-379 GEDGRYK
+379 
-386 GKAFSKEGFNQKTL
+386 QKTL
-400 NTAILRNESI
+400 NTFILMDESI
-410 KKAKATGELN
+410 KKASNDNVLN
-420 LLVESVG
+420 LL
-427 EATFLK
+427 
-433 QKTNLSNTFSED
+433 NP
-445 YNKAMLK
+445 YNDRINNYTL
-452 NHSMYSRVLFG
+452 NYSRNDLNDYYILHYLRRSSKINLGVDFLNEYNSNIFKNYGDMNRILFG
-463 VKKTDGTVG
+463 FKGTKSDLSKVNILNYDG
-472 KLFNIDKNIGILSRL
+472 NIGILSKL
-487 KDYSVNSSNLISTED
+487 KDFTVSNQNLISSDD
-502 IANFKKWFK
+502 IKNFKGWIEK
-511 SLKDYDA
+511 LTAYNN

-530 LTDYKQNLNKVI
+530 LDDYRQKLNKVI
-542 AYNSKI
+542 AYNNKI
-548 DEILDIYQSIID
+548 DEIVNLYQSIIE
-560 ERKKSAPDTVK
+560 ERKKSDADVAK
-571 IDNETKRLMALKDE
+571 IESETKQLMSLKNE
-585 VIGGVTDMSNYVAGI
+585 VIDGVSDMTNFIASI
-600 TPTYNKQWADYYLNY
+600 TPTYNKEWADYYLNY
-615 GKAEADKVVS
+615 GKAESDKIVS

-633 YNEKDELVVDATTK
+633 YNDKDELITEATAK
-647 AKEIQDAYD
+647 AKEIQKTYDDA
-656 KADKALKDKKAEL
+656 KARLEEDQAEL
-669 DEVNKRIEDLNLTP
+669 NEVNKRINDLALTE
-683 SEEKN
+683 SEKAT

-696 AEKAEREADKAR
+696 AEKTQAEADKAR
-708 LEDEIKKGEDELAG
+708 LEDEIQKDEDELAG
-722 LKEKLGKSSLKD
+722 LKEKLNQSSLKD

-741 HGSNAF
+741 HGSGAF

-753 IAMGTNATVTKA
+753 IAIGTNATVTKA

-787 STVSGEKSIA
+787 SNVSGEKSIA

-931 AVTPNDVSDEVTN
+931 TVTPNDVSDEVTN
-944 QLETKLVAGDNVQIN
+944 QLETKLVAGDNVQID

-981 AGNGVTVDSAD
+981 AGNGVTVESAD

-997 KDYTVSVSDTLVKA
+997 KDYTVSVS
-1011 GRNVEVTGNAK
+1011 N
-1022 DGFTVNAKPS
+1022 
-1032 TTVNAGE
+1032 
-1039 GVTVTG
+1039 
-1045 DTETGYTISATDT
+1045 
-1058 NTQSVTKAG
+1058 
-1067 NGVVVEESVNDQG
+1067 
-1080 TKDYTVSVSDTLV
+1080 TLV
-1093 KAGDNVQVT
+1093 KAGDNVEVT

-1128 EGDADTG
+1128 EGDADNG

-1157 NVVDTNTQSV
+1157 NIVDTNTQSV

-1239 AGDNVTVQGDA
+1239 AGDNVTVKGDA

-1263 QSTSSVVENKGLAV
+1263 QST
-1277 TTTDNENG
+1277 
-1285 TKNYAFEAKISDGL
+1285 
-1299 AFKDDGSIK
+1299 
-1308 VKVGEGLAYDENG
+1308 
-1321 NVVNDVKIN
+1321 
-1330 AGNNVKVSG
+1330 
-1339 DARKGYT
+1339 
-1346 IEATDTNTQSTVS
+1346 VS
-1359 AKGDKGINVTVTD
+1359 AKGNKGINVTVTD
-1372 NADGTKNYEVETK
+1372 NTDGTKNYEVETK

-1398 TATAQAVK
+1398 TATDQAQAVK

-1511 SETSTDAVNGSQLNQ
+1511 SETSTDAVNGSQLNK

-1560 HRARKGIAV
+1560 NRARKGIAV

>member
-96 FAVKKQENQAAIDAV
+96 FAVKKQENQAALDAV
-111 NGKQAEINGKNN
+111 KNKQDELNN
-123 DLTVA
+123 KGNQLDAAKKTVDGLD
-128 KEAIKQLDGEID
+128 KQIDELSKQQDDIAIKLMQRDSWLPAQTNAQSKVDAD
-140 QLAKN
+140 NTA
-145 QQAITDKINQ
+145 
-155 KNQLENQKN
+155 
-164 GVQDQ
+164 
-169 VNQKQN
+169 
-175 ELNDAKAKL
+175 LNDAKTAL
-184 DSISLNGK
+184 DQISTGGK
-192 NLLLNFTDILKTLN
+192 NLYLDFTKILKSLDWSPLN
-206 WDSMDGSDN
+206 GTDEGRN
-215 SKNVLANELKE
+215 IIARELKS
-226 KVTRAVPEIASKY
+226 KVESNFSEFASKY
-239 DDQKYRSIIDGYL
+239 DEPKYREIVDGYL
-252 NRQGSYQGSK
+252 NRQASYQGSYEFLK
-262 EYVAGTLETN
+262 SNFNPSDKILFANLEDKNILFNNLFFNSGLSENGYVDNYVLENKSNKPLNEKDMKVVSATN
-272 VLGSFKQ
+272 VLFGYSMINKNGEVKN
-279 DGNLKDEVVNNGF
+279 DYYLGNTPLVLKNDYNA
-292 FEKSLTDTS
+292 S
-301 YLGFDDN
+301 YL
-308 YTNQMEDGKYISDL
+308 
-322 NVRDRYSKIPNAL
+322 
-335 EMDFE
+335 
-340 YNFNA
+340 
-345 FGRVLDEN
+345 RVNGDKTL
-353 NNWRANSD
+353 
-361 YAGLDEK
+361 
-368 GRFTSRTFDYV
+368 T
-379 GEDGRYK
+379 
-386 GKAFSKEGFNQKTL
+386 QKTL
-400 NTAILRNESI
+400 NTFVLMDESI
-410 KKAKATGELN
+410 KKASSDNVLN
-420 LLVESVG
+420 LLNPYIKGRDNDLSHRFHYINENSRINLG
-427 EATFLK
+427 DDFL
-433 QKTNLSNTFSED
+433 NEYNSNIF
-445 YNKAMLK
+445 K
-452 NHSMYSRVLFG
+452 NYGDMNRVLFG
-463 VKKTDGTVG
+463 FKGVESDLSKVNILNYDGG
-472 KLFNIDKNIGILSRL
+472 IGILSKL
-487 KDYSVNSSNLISTED
+487 KDFTVSNQNLISSTD
-502 IANFKKWFK
+502 IKNFKWWMEK
-511 SLKDYDA
+511 LTAYNN

-530 LTDYKQNLNKVI
+530 LGDYRQKLDKVI
-542 AYNSKI
+542 AYNNKI
-548 DEILDIYQSIID
+548 DEIVNLYQSIIN
-560 ERKKSAPDTVK
+560 ERKKSDADTAK
-571 IDNETKRLMALKDE
+571 IELETKRLMSLKNE
-585 VIGGVTDMSNYVAGI
+585 VINGVGDMSNFIAGI
-600 TPTYNKQWADYYLNY
+600 TPTYNKEWADYYLNY
-615 GKAEADKVVS
+615 GKTESDKVVS

-633 YNEKDELVVDATTK
+633 YNDKDELITEATTK
-647 AKEIQDAYD
+647 AKEIQKTYDDA
-656 KADKALKDKKAEL
+656 KAKLEQDKAEL
-669 DEVNKRIEDLNLTP
+669 DKINKRIDDLALT
-683 SEEKN
+683 EAEKAT
-688 DEVKRAKE
+688 DDVKRAKE
-696 AEKAEREADKAR
+696 AEKTQAEADKAR

-722 LKEKLGKSSLKD
+722 LKAKLNESSLKD

-782 AIGKD
+782 AIGKN

-857 ADSAAAKANPTSKYE
+857 ADSAAVKANPTSKYE

-1011 GRNVEVTGNAK
+1011 GDNVE
-1022 DGFTVNAKPS
+1022 
-1032 TTVNAGE
+1032 
-1039 GVTVTG
+1039 
-1045 DTETGYTISATDT
+1045 
-1058 NTQSVTKAG
+1058 
-1067 NGVVVEESVNDQG
+1067 
-1080 TKDYTVSVSDTLV
+1080 
-1093 KAGDNVQVT
+1093 VT

-1143 ITEEQLQNVVKQIG
+1143 ITEEQLQDVVKQVG

-1196 GLTFSD
+1196 GLTFGD

-1214 GGKNVEVTGNAK
+1214 AGKNVEVTGNAK
-1226 DGFTVNAKGTVIN
+1226 DGFSVSAKGTIIN
-1239 AGDNVTVQGDA
+1239 AGDNVTVKGDA
-1250 DNGYTISATDTNT
+1250 DNGYTIS
-1263 QSTSSVVENKGLAV
+1263 
-1277 TTTDNENG
+1277 
-1285 TKNYAFEAKISDGL
+1285 
-1299 AFKDDGSIK
+1299 
-1308 VKVGEGLAYDENG
+1308 
-1321 NVVNDVKIN
+1321 
-1330 AGNNVKVSG
+1330 
-1339 DARKGYT
+1339 
-1346 IEATDTNTQSTVS
+1346 ATDTNTQSTVS

-1398 TATAQAVK
+1398 AATAQAVK
-1406 GGKGVTVTVN
+1406 GGNGVTVTVN

-1422 VDVVGVTTTTD
+1422 IDVVGVTTTTD

-1452 GKNIKTSTL
+1452 NKNIKTSTL

-1511 SETSTDAVNGSQLNQ
+1511 SETSTDAVNGSQLNK

-1560 HRARKGIAV
+1560 KRARKGIAV

-1586 VSAATTN
+1586 MSAATTN